1 MCSVAQRMECCD
13 SVSNNGAAGPHT
25 QQPPGLCRSLAP
37 SALLLAR
44 DQAIHRSTAT
54 PSKQGGQ
61 AEVAEVEGF
70 AGRYEEKLRKKQVNE
85 CSTGEVLKDAVER
98 ETADEEEEGEDVE
111 RPIGEILYQPDGS
124 AYVMDS
130 KLTSGAPSSS
140 LGAPTSIIRTCFI
153 SLSQSPTPQIFRVFQ
168 LHNLG
173 DSDSLALMTCQS
185 KDSTP
190 DVAGSS
196 ETGVMWSGPPKPI
209 LMCFLCRLSFGRSH
223 SFRAHASVQHNITFS
238 DEEQHLLLFKHA
250 SAILQ
255 PAGPGNLPLLC
266 FLKPKRNCESVVPLN
281 LASSNSV
288 NSTENTARRKEN
300 TEPLTSKPGLSL
312 LPSPPRTS
320 PATSVPSP
328 AKDPSTLG
336 REGTQRGKVEEI
348 RKDGE
353 SSEEGERRLCL
364 EVGSTVDC
372 NSAHSI
378 SSSSG
383 QEHITEAALSNQS
396 ISKPPNSVTIA
407 TSFMNNTKTLT
418 DSESECGTSFNCHD
432 PAPASLV
439 VVNPSTVTTTEQ
451 LANQES
457 ATATK
462 PNDQLENGS
471 AIAIEP
477 TASLSEDDRRAVT
490 HSDLPNNHSHSM
502 SPTLSPTLP
511 QTTQPILEEG
521 HSDTAS
527 RGRLV
532 VASDG
537 GFVAAGDDAQGSS
550 YSFSIQASLAHTRNS
565 CKTLKCPK
573 CNWHYKYQQTLEAH
587 MKEKHP
593 ESETEQCPY
602 CSSGQS
608 HPRLARGETYSCG
621 YKPFRCQVCQYST
634 TTKGNLSIHMQ
645 SDKHLNNMQSLQSQ
659 PQPHAHSPAPQPNP
673 LTHSLPTLTHP
684 TRANSPSPSKLR
696 GRASWRCEVCDYE
709 TNVARNL
716 RIHMTS
722 EKHTHNVL
730 LLQQNLA
737 HMQRQRKH
745 NASELFRH
753 CQPQSQLP
761 DAITS
766 LSCHETSSQKLFE
779 CILCGRFSCDTLE
792 ELSQHLTMQRSLPS
806 SYWRSTTGDTH
817 HCRLCHYATP
827 LRANFQLHCQTDKH
841 VQRYQ
846 LAAHL
851 REASSQQGNI
861 EEEEEEWRLRCVAA
875 GSQVQLRCNA
885 CDYKASSLEKLKLH
899 TMNTR
904 HETSLRL
911 YKYLQQLDGLESED
925 VWLHC
930 VLCDF
935 STQSSLS
942 LVQHSH
948 SLSHQ
953 RGEGLLRLQ
962 RIQKGLQDE
971 EELGAIFTIRKSPA
985 QENGD
990 MNGMDSPTEVSA
1002 NQEDG
1007 NKHGELMGKKSEG
1020 IIETEAEQNESSSSP
1035 KRPSSGSEESDEASP
1050 CKQPRMQEEMRQCP
1064 FCRFRHNDIERL
1076 RSHVMN
1082 QHAVQPSLRCPL
1094 CQDTLHSIALL
1105 RTHLTHLHSVT
1116 ADCTQKLINT
1126 VIASD
1131 VLPEKMFLPVH
1142 NSDTQPINANEAK
1155 RLDDEITADAEP
1167 ERGTTPHLEAS
1178 KIYKQPSEDAES
1190 TKENNAAFPCWHK
1203 GCNKVFTSSS
1213 ALQTHF
1219 NQIHSQKSQTAISD
1233 RHIYK
1238 YRCNQCSLAFKT
1250 PEKLQLHSQYH
1261 AIRAA
1266 TMCCLCQRSFRTMQA
1281 LRKHLETSH
1290 LELSEAQIQ
1299 QLYGGLMMNGESLIS
1314 GDQTFGEEEGSSEE
1328 GGLKDEEECD
1338 LEEKLSPTDNDSI
1351 VVKDNVECDSKQPV
1365 LPLRKGPNITM
1376 EKFLD
1381 PSRPFKCTVC
1391 KESFTQKNILLV
1403 HYNSVSHLHKLKRS
1417 LQDTP
1422 TGLQEPVTN
1431 TDNKPFKC
1439 SICNVAYSQS
1449 STLEIHMRS
1458 VLHQTKA
1465 RASKVDSSTSSES
1478 VGPPPGK
1485 ALSSTP
1491 VSMKSA
1497 TPMNNGGLSH
1507 QQNTDL
1513 NGTPA
1518 NPDTSHPSTSDV
1530 RKKLV
1535 TMIDSASK
1543 QQQVSLQQQQQ
1554 QSLQQQQQQ
1563 LAQAQAHLQQELQ
1576 KKAALL
1582 QSHLFNPALLHPF
1595 PMATEALL
1603 PVQQQQQLLLPFL
1616 IPGGEFRMNPEV
1628 SLKGSGLNLSTIMP
1642 TVNQDITEAS
1652 KNDGAKYTSKQK
1664 QNEDLAIHPEI
1675 TEQKLRSDSQCEND
1689 KDGQKSNER
1698 STEIDNVGAN
1708 EKPPPKTNENE
1719 DLNKNKSTS
1728 SDEFLPPRISHDA
1741 PGNASKALLENFG
1754 FEIVM
1759 QFNENRQRYQKNL
1772 TEPIP
1777 NVGDVP
1783 DTKEVDHSEDVEKLE
1798 CKSCRKLFSNALILK
1813 SHKEQIHHSIFPIKS
1828 LEKFAKDYR
1837 EQYDKLFPLR
1847 PTTPE
1852 DSPVT
1857 SPSPS
1862 PPVIPNPSVQQPQQP
1877 VQPIIAPSTLSAT
1890 PTTVSIPQVK
1900 TPLAQISIPM
1910 ELPLF
1915 PPLLMPPIPLQALT
1929 PPVPVHLPPVDAGL
1943 TPDLTQLYQQQLTP
1957 AMLQQ
1962 QSKRPRTRITD
1973 DQLRVL
1979 RQYFDINN
1987 SPNEDQIHE
1996 MANKSGL
2003 PHKVIKH
2010 WFRNTLFKE
2019 RQRNKD
2025 SPYNFSNPPITTLD
2039 DVKVDSRP
2047 PSPELPRQEFYGGK
2061 RSSRT
2066 RFNDYQL
2073 RVLQDF
2079 FDANAYPKDDEFEQ
2093 LSNLLNLSTR
2103 VIVVWFQN
2111 ARQKARKN
2119 YENQGEGGKES
2130 ERRDLS
2136 NDRYF
2141 RTSNNNFQ
2149 CKKCNIVFQRIF
2161 DLINHQKKQ
2170 CYKDDDEELQNSLNE
2185 TAGEYQESLSPI
2197 SGPSCLTQATSCSS
2211 PSSSSVSSTNVKATD
2226 SEHKNTTSVYGELK
2240 QTNETSSEPK
2250 QAVSINC
2257 EFKDTE
2263 NRMQQPKPLCEENQS
2278 ISTEIQSHSSPKQQK
2293 ISCTASETNP
2303 APSQSSQKIF
2313 SPLETPVSEQQ
2324 QQQKLSQD
2332 MSPYNCIQC
2341 KLSFPSFEHWQ
2352 EHQQMHFLT
2361 QSYFPTPPFLDRSVD
2376 MPLMLFDPAN
2386 PLLARHLLSGTLSQ
2400 MVANPPAVTSITDS
2414 TINSLKRKLEE
2425 KAGSSSVENDWENN
2439 GDEPHRD
2446 KRMRTT
2452 ITPEQLEVLYQKYLL
2467 DSNPTR
2473 KMLDHISN
2481 EVGLKKRV
2489 VQVWFQNTRA
2499 RERKG
2504 QFRALGPSQIHR
2516 RCPFCRALFKAQTAL
2531 AAHIRS
2537 RHWHEARNAGYS
2549 MAMSSMG
2556 HEQEGSPVKS
2566 DLFDFATYSQ
2576 YLNST
2581 DDADSLAC
2589 KSIDLSS
2596 HQQRL
2601 SPKPIKGEC
2610 MEEFEM
2616 PSMSVYQTFEQ
2627 SKLNSHEANTN
2638 TTHDHTNDEGNDS
2651 LEAQHGSI
2659 EHMSPSTEREASS
2672 ESDEKMSSG
2681 LVSPAMSFNA
2691 KDLDNEL
2698 FLDYSENSSLADPAS
2713 PCPGSSNS
2721 QNFDYDRHNQKRYRT
2736 QMSNLQVKVL
2746 KACFSDYKTPT
2757 MLECEALG
2765 NDIGLAKRVVQV
2777 WFQNARAKEKKAK
2790 LSLAKQFGTESTSID
2805 RPKTEC
2811 TLCSVKYSSSLSIR
2825 DHVFSQQHLAK
2836 VKEALGGQMERD
2848 REYLGS
2854 VSTRQLMAQQELE
2867 QLKKTSDVLGH
2878 VQPQAILGLN
2888 QTALHCL
2895 SQSSMYSGLQAQCI
2909 ANTPSGSSTMTAG
2922 VSSIKT
2928 EGASDPPVKEATHKP
2943 TTAATSAISALDDKD
2958 VVSTTNPVLTPK
2970 TKEQELQL
2978 PKENDK
2984 ESNRIPTNK
2993 TDSTPLGNATH
3004 SSKEKSDSSRT
3015 TVSTPNPGREYA
3027 MDPAQ
3032 LQALHAAMKTD
3043 QASLLTSPLLPCLM
3057 PGFPPL
3063 FSPHIPTPMPG
3074 GLLQP
3079 MFGMDSMFPYGPVLP
3094 QALMGLNPSTILQQY
3109 QQNLQGALMQQRL
3122 QLQQKQI
3129 VQLPEKP
3136 KPSQISARPHAE
3148 DTVSSKRDKK
3158 QGTSNGT
3165 DSLFMNSVISKQ
3177 PDLDNN
3183 VLLSHCIV
3191 SKTEC
3196 RTEGKDGHL
3205 YDCLACEVS
3214 LTGNAELIKHLEF
3227 PQHRQRVA
3235 ERLNAKEHASPRL
3248 PHISPSSTSQPNPSS
3263 KQRSS
3268 STAQS
3273 SLATPPETSI
3283 PTPTSSD
3290 QTVRLLQS
3298 SPLTSALPEAS
3309 QSSPAHVV
3317 SPSNV
3322 TSSLT
3327 SLAKTCHMKPIDS
3340 VDGHCDGNESEKGQD
3355 ST

>member
-13 SVSNNGAAGPHT
+13 SVSNNGASGPHT
-25 QQPPGLCRSLAP
+25 QQPPGLCRPLAP
-37 SALLLAR
+37 NPLLLAR

-54 PSKQGGQ
+54 LSKQGGLVGR
-61 AEVAEVEGF
+61 AEEEGLAE
-70 AGRYEEKLRKKQVNE
+70 RYEERFREKPVNE
-85 CSTGEVLKDAVER
+85 CSTREMLKEKK
-98 ETADEEEEGEDVE
+98 TEEEEEVDDVE

-124 AYVMDS
+124 AYVTES
-130 KLTSGAPSSS
+130 KSTSGVPSSS
-140 LGAPTSIIRTCFI
+140 LGAPSSIIRTCYI
-153 SLSQSPTPQIFRVFQ
+153 SSSQSPAPQIFRVFQ
-168 LHNLG
+168 MHNL
-173 DSDSLALMTCQS
+173 DESDSPALVTRQS
-185 KDSTP
+185 KDSAP
-190 DVAGSS
+190 DMAGSS
-196 ETGVMWSGPPKPI
+196 ETGVTWSGLTKPI

-223 SFRAHASVQHNITFS
+223 LFRAHASQQHNITFR
-238 DEEQHLLLFKHA
+238 DEEQHLLSFKHT

-255 PAGPGNLPLLC
+255 PAGPGNRPFLC
-266 FLKPKRNCESVVPLN
+266 FLEPKRNCESVVPLN
-281 LASSNSV
+281 LASPTPG
-288 NSTENTARRKEN
+288 NSTEDTARRKEN
-300 TEPLTSKPGLSL
+300 AEPLISKQGLPL

-320 PATSVPSP
+320 PATSIPSP

-336 REGTQRGKVEEI
+336 REGTQRGKEDKI
-348 RKDGE
+348 RRDEG
-353 SSEEGERRLCL
+353 SSVGGERRLYL
-364 EVGSTVDC
+364 EVGSTVDD
-372 NSAHSI
+372 SAHGI

-457 ATATK
+457 ATATE

-471 AIAIEP
+471 AIAMEP
-477 TASLSEDDRRAVT
+477 TTRLSEDDKHAVS
-490 HSDLPNNHSHSM
+490 HSDLPNNHSHSTSPTR
-502 SPTLSPTLP
+502 SPTL
-511 QTTQPILEEG
+511 TQISQHVLEEG
-521 HSDTAS
+521 HLDAVS
-527 RGRLV
+527 RKRLV
-532 VASDG
+532 VAGDG
-537 GFVAAGDDAQGSS
+537 GFVAAGDDVQGSS
-550 YSFSIQASLAHTRNS
+550 FSYAIQASMVHSRNS

-593 ESETEQCPY
+593 DSESEQCPY

-645 SDKHLNNMQSLQSQ
+645 SDKHLNNMQSLQTQS
-659 PQPHAHSPAPQPNP
+659 HAHSPAAQPNP
-673 LTHSLPTLTHP
+673 STHSHPTLTHP
-684 TRANSPSPSKLR
+684 TQANSPSPSKLR

-745 NASELFRH
+745 NATELYRH
-753 CQPQSQLP
+753 CQPQTKLS
-761 DAITS
+761 DAIAS
-766 LSCHETSSQKLFE
+766 LSCNETSSQKLFE
-779 CILCGRFSCDTLE
+779 CILCGHFSCDTLE
-792 ELSQHLTMQRSLPS
+792 ELSQHLTMQRSLPN

-851 REASSQQGNI
+851 REASSQHVNI

-885 CDYKASSLEKLKLH
+885 CDYEASSLEKLKLH
-899 TMNTR
+899 TMNSR

-911 YKYLQQLDGLESED
+911 YKYLQQLDGVESED

-935 STQSSLS
+935 STQNSLS

-962 RIQKGLQDE
+962 RIQTGLQDE
-971 EELGAIFTIRKSPA
+971 EELGAIFTIRKGPA
-985 QENGD
+985 QENAPQGD
-990 MNGMDSPTEVSA
+990 QNGMDSPTEEVTA
-1002 NQEDG
+1002 NQEDRS
-1007 NKHGELMGKKSEG
+1007 KHGDITGKKSEG
-1020 IIETEAEQNESSSSP
+1020 IIQTETEQNESSSSP
-1035 KRPSSGSEESDEASP
+1035 KRSSSGSDESVDLSP
-1050 CKQPRMQEEMRQCP
+1050 CKRPRIQEEMRQCP
-1064 FCRFRHNDIERL
+1064 FCRFRHSDIERL

-1082 QHAVQPSLRCPL
+1082 QHAVQPALRCPL

-1105 RTHLTHLHSVT
+1105 RTHLTQLHSVT

-1142 NSDTQPINANEAK
+1142 SSDTQLINANETK
-1155 RLDDEITADAEP
+1155 RQDEMSTNAEP
-1167 ERGTTPHLEAS
+1167 ERGTTPHLEAA

-1190 TKENNAAFPCWHK
+1190 TKENNAAFPCWQK

-1219 NQIHSQKSQTAISD
+1219 NQLHSQKSQTAISD

-1266 TMCCLCQRSFRTMQA
+1266 TICCLCQRSFRTTQA

-1290 LELSEAQIQ
+1290 LELSETQIQ
-1299 QLYGGLMMNGESLIS
+1299 QLYGGLMMNGDTLIP
-1314 GDQTFGEEEGSSEE
+1314 GDQTFGEEEGSPEE
-1328 GGLKDEEECD
+1328 TEIKDDEECD
-1338 LEEKLSPTDNDSI
+1338 LEKKLTSPTDNESSL
-1351 VVKDNVECDSKQPV
+1351 VKDNAESDPKQPV
-1365 LPLRKGPNITM
+1365 FPLRKGPNITM

-1417 LQDTP
+1417 LQDTS
-1422 TGLQEPVTN
+1422 TGLQEPVN
-1431 TDNKPFKC
+1431 NADHKPFKC

-1465 RASKVDSSTSSES
+1465 RASKLDSSTSSSES

-1491 VSMKSA
+1491 ASMKPA
-1497 TPMNNGGLSH
+1497 TSMNNAGVSH
-1507 QQNTDL
+1507 QQNTEL

-1518 NPDTSHPSTSDV
+1518 NPDTSHPSTSDM
-1530 RKKLV
+1530 RKLV
-1535 TMIDSASK
+1535 NMIDSAAK
-1543 QQQVSLQQQQQ
+1543 HQQMSLQQQP
-1554 QSLQQQQQQ
+1554 LQQQQQQ

-1576 KKAALL
+1576 KKAVLL

-1628 SLKGSGLNLSTIMP
+1628 NLKGSGLNLSTLKP
-1642 TVNQDITEAS
+1642 TANEDTAESSVKKDGS
-1652 KNDGAKYTSKQK
+1652 KYCSK
-1664 QNEDLAIHPEI
+1664 QNEDLVIHEQI
-1675 TEQKLRSDSQCEND
+1675 NEQKLTSDPQCEKNAD
-1689 KDGQKSNER
+1689 EQNSNER
-1698 STEIDNVGAN
+1698 SKEMDNGGIR
-1708 EKPPPKTNENE
+1708 EKTYNPKPQEK
-1719 DLNKNKSTS
+1719 DVNKEMSTS
-1728 SDEFLPPRISHDA
+1728 GKGFDEFLPPRIAHDA
-1741 PGNASKALLENFG
+1741 SGNASKALLENIG
-1754 FEIVM
+1754 FELVM
-1759 QFNENRQRYQKNL
+1759 QFNENKQRYQKNL
-1772 TEPIP
+1772 TEAIP
-1777 NVGDVP
+1777 NGGNVS
-1783 DTKEVDHSEDVEKLE
+1783 DTKEVDHSEDMEKLE
-1798 CKSCRKLFSNALILK
+1798 CESCRKLFSNVLILK

-1847 PTTPE
+1847 PATPE
-1852 DSPVT
+1852 ASPVS
-1857 SPSPS
+1857 SPSPT
-1862 PPVIPNPSVQQPQQP
+1862 PPMIPNPPVQQPQQQQP
-1877 VQPIIAPSTLSAT
+1877 VQPIVPVSTPSAT
-1890 PTTVSIPQVK
+1890 PNTVSNPQVK
-1900 TPLAQISIPM
+1900 APLAQIPLTM

-1915 PPLLMPPIPLQALT
+1915 PPLLMPPIALQALT
-1929 PPVPVHLPPVDAGL
+1929 PQGPVHLPPVEAGL
-1943 TPDLTQLYQQQLTP
+1943 SPDLTQLYQQQLTP
-1957 AMLQQ
+1957 SMLQQ

-1973 DQLRVL
+1973 DQLIIL

-2025 SPYNFSNPPITTLD
+2025 SPYNFSNPPITTLE
-2039 DVKVDSRP
+2039 DVMVDSRP
-2047 PSPELPRQEFYGGK
+2047 PSPEPPRQEFYGGR

-2073 RVLQDF
+2073 RLLQDF

-2119 YENQGEGGKES
+2119 YENQGEGVKDS

-2161 DLINHQKKQ
+2161 DLIKHQKKQ
-2170 CYKDDDEELQNSLNE
+2170 CYRDEEEEMLNDQNDTSIDSKFE
-2185 TAGEYQESLSPI
+2185 CHSPI
-2197 SGPSCLTQATSCSS
+2197 SGPSCFTQTTSCSS
-2211 PSSSSVSSTNVKATD
+2211 PSSSSVSSTNVKSTD
-2226 SEHKNTTSVYGELK
+2226 SEHMHTTSLTRELK
-2240 QTNETSSEPK
+2240 QANEASSDPK
-2250 QAVSINC
+2250 QAGSINT
-2257 EFKDTE
+2257 EFEELE
-2263 NRMQQPKPLCEENQS
+2263 NRMQQPKPLCEENQNV
-2278 ISTEIQSHSSPKQQK
+2278 STEIHSHSPPKQQQV
-2293 ISCTASETNP
+2293 SCTSETKP

-2313 SPLETPVSEQQ
+2313 SPLEIPSSEQQ
-2324 QQQKLSQD
+2324 LQQKPAQD
-2332 MSPYNCIQC
+2332 MSPYHCIQC
-2341 KLSFPSFEHWQ
+2341 KLNFPSFEHWQ

-2361 QSYFPTPPFLDRSVD
+2361 QSYFHSPQFLDRPVD
-2376 MPLMLFDPAN
+2376 IPLMLFDPAN
-2386 PLLARHLLSGTLSQ
+2386 PLLARHLLSGTISQ
-2400 MVANPPAVTSITDS
+2400 IVANPPAVTTIPDS

-2425 KAGSSSVENDWENN
+2425 KAGTSSMENDWENN
-2439 GDEPHRD
+2439 GEEPQRD

-2516 RCPFCRALFKAQTAL
+2516 RCPFCRALFKAQSAL

-2549 MAMSSMG
+2549 MAISSMTQD
-2556 HEQEGSPVKS
+2556 QEGSQIKS
-2566 DLFDFATYSQ
+2566 DLFDFANYSQ
-2576 YLNST
+2576 FLSST
-2581 DDADSLAC
+2581 DDVDSLAC
-2589 KSIDLSS
+2589 KSMDLSS

-2601 SPKPIKGEC
+2601 SPKPIKGEG
-2610 MEEFEM
+2610 MEDFEM
-2616 PSMSVYQTFEQ
+2616 PSMTVYQTFEQ
-2627 SKLNSHEANTN
+2627 SRLNNCEANTN
-2638 TTHDHTNDEGNDS
+2638 KTHDHTTDEGNDS
-2651 LEAQHGSI
+2651 LEGKHGSI
-2659 EHMSPSTEREASS
+2659 DHISPSTEREASS

-2681 LVSPAMSFNA
+2681 LVSPAISFNA
-2691 KDLDNEL
+2691 KDFDNDL
-2698 FLDYSENSSLADPAS
+2698 ILDYSETSSLADPAS

-2721 QNFDYDRHNQKRYRT
+2721 LSFDIDRNGQKRYRT

-2765 NDIGLAKRVVQV
+2765 SDIGLAKRVVQV

-2811 TLCSVKYSSSLSIR
+2811 TLCSVKYSGCLSIR

-2848 REYLGS
+2848 KEYLGS
-2854 VSTRQLMAQQELE
+2854 VSARQLMAQQEVD
-2867 QLKKTSDVLGH
+2867 LKKTSDVLG
-2878 VQPQAILGLN
+2878 PQAILSSVGLN

-2895 SQSSMYSGLQAQCI
+2895 SQSPMYSSLQ
-2909 ANTPSGSSTMTAG
+2909 TTTSMTEG
-2922 VSSIKT
+2922 FSSIKT
-2928 EGASDPPVKEATHKP
+2928 EGASDPPVNELTRKP
-2943 TTAATSAISALDDKD
+2943 TVTSSSTISAMDDKD
-2958 VVSTTNPVLTPK
+2958 VVSTTNSVLTPK
-2970 TKEQELQL
+2970 TTEQDFQL
-2978 PKENDK
+2978 PKENDTG
-2984 ESNRIPTNK
+2984 SNRIPTNK
-2993 TDSTPLGNATH
+2993 LNSSPLGNPTRAN
-3004 SSKEKSDSSRT
+3004 SSCNSKEKSDSSRP
-3015 TVSTPNPGREYA
+3015 TVSTPNTGREYA
-3027 MDPAQ
+3027 TDPTQ
-3032 LQALHAAMKTD
+3032 LQVLHAAMKAD
-3043 QASLLTSPLLPCLM
+3043 QAALLSSPLLPCLM

-3079 MFGMDSMFPYGPVLP
+3079 MFGMESMFPYGPVLP
-3094 QALMGLNPSTILQQY
+3094 QALMGLSTGSILQQY

-3122 QLQQKQI
+3122 QLQQKQL

-3136 KPSQISARPHAE
+3136 KSSQISARLHAE
-3148 DTVSSKRDKK
+3148 DTISSKRDKK
-3158 QGTSNGT
+3158 QGTLNGT
-3165 DSLFMNSVISKQ
+3165 DSHFINSVNTT
-3177 PDLDNN
+3177 DVDNN
-3183 VLLSHCIV
+3183 FLLSHCIV

-3196 RTEGKDGHL
+3196 RTEGKDGYL

-3214 LTGNAELIKHLEF
+3214 LTGKAELVKHLEV

-3235 ERLNAKEHASPRL
+3235 ERLNAKEHASQL
-3248 PHISPSSTSQPNPSS
+3248 PHISPSSTSQSNPSS
-3263 KQRSS
+3263 EQRSS
-3268 STAQS
+3268 STG
-3273 SLATPPETSI
+3273 TPSETSI
-3283 PTPTSSD
+3283 STPASSD
-3290 QTVRLLQS
+3290 QTSRRLQS
-3298 SPLTSALPEAS
+3298 SPLISALPEAS
-3309 QSSPAHVV
+3309 QSSQASHSHHVV

-3327 SLAKTCHMKPIDS
+3327 SLAKTCHTKPIDS
-3340 VDGHCDGNESEKGQD
+3340 VDGRCDGNESEEGQD
-3355 ST
+3355 TT

>member
-1 MCSVAQRMECCD
+1 MECCD
-13 SVSNNGAAGPHT
+13 SVSNNGAYGPHT
-25 QQPPGLCRSLAP
+25 QQPPGLCRPLAP
-37 SALLLAR
+37 SPLLLAR
-44 DQAIHRSTAT
+44 DQAIHRSTANL
-54 PSKQGGQ
+54 SKQGGLVGW
-61 AEVAEVEGF
+61 AEEERF
-70 AGRYEEKLRKKQVNE
+70 AGRYEERVREKQVNE
-85 CSTGEVLKDAVER
+85 CSAREQLLKDAAER
-98 ETADEEEEGEDVE
+98 EKADEEEECDDVE

-124 AYVMDS
+124 AYVMET
-130 KLTSGAPSSS
+130 KLTSGVPSSS
-140 LGAPTSIIRTCFI
+140 LGAPSSIIRACYI
-153 SLSQSPTPQIFRVFQ
+153 SSSESPTPQIFHVFQ
-168 LHNLG
+168 LHNLDDG
-173 DSDSLALMTCQS
+173 ESLALVTRQS
-185 KDSTP
+185 KESAP

-196 ETGVMWSGPPKPI
+196 ETGVTWSGLTKPI
-209 LMCFLCRLSFGRSH
+209 LMCFLCRLSFGRTH
-223 SFRAHASVQHNITFS
+223 SFRAHASRQHNITFS
-238 DEEQHLLLFKHA
+238 DEEQHLLSFKHT

-255 PAGPGNLPLLC
+255 PAGPGNRPLLC
-266 FLKPKRNCESVVPLN
+266 FLEPKRNCESVVPFN
-281 LASSNSV
+281 LASLTSG
-288 NSTENTARRKEN
+288 NSTEDTARRKEN
-300 TEPLTSKPGLSL
+300 EESLTSKPGLPL

-328 AKDPSTLG
+328 AKDPSTMG
-336 REGTQRGKVEEI
+336 REGTQRGKEDEI
-348 RKDGE
+348 RKNGG
-353 SSEEGERRLCL
+353 SSEVGERRLCL
-364 EVGSTVDC
+364 EVGSTVD
-372 NSAHSI
+372 NGAHSI

-396 ISKPPNSVTIA
+396 ILKPPNSVTIA
-407 TSFMNNTKTLT
+407 TSFMNHTKTLT

-457 ATATK
+457 ATATE

-471 AIAIEP
+471 AIAMEP
-477 TASLSEDDRRAVT
+477 TARLSEDDRHAVT
-490 HSDLPNNHSHSM
+490 HSHLPNNHSHST
-502 SPTLSPTLP
+502 SPTLSPTLT
-511 QTTQPILEEG
+511 QTSQPILEEG
-521 HSDTAS
+521 HPDTAS

-532 VASDG
+532 VAGDG
-537 GFVAAGDDAQGSS
+537 GFVAAGDDVQGSS
-550 YSFSIQASLAHTRNS
+550 FTFGIQATLVHTRNS

-593 ESETEQCPY
+593 EPESEQCPY

-621 YKPFRCQVCQYST
+621 YRPFRCQVCQYST
-634 TTKGNLSIHMQ
+634 TTKGNLTIHMQ
-645 SDKHLNNMQSLQSQ
+645 SDKHLNNMQILQTQS
-659 PQPHAHSPAPQPNP
+659 HAHSPASQPNP
-673 LTHSLPTLTHP
+673 LTHSHPTLTHP
-684 TRANSPSPSKLR
+684 TQANSPSPSKLR
-696 GRASWRCEVCDYE
+696 GHASWRCEVCDYE

-722 EKHTHNVL
+722 EKHMHNVL

-745 NASELFRH
+745 NATELYRH
-753 CQPQSQLP
+753 CQPQTKLP
-761 DAITS
+761 DAITP
-766 LSCHETSSQKLFE
+766 LSCNETSSQKLFE
-779 CILCGRFSCDTLE
+779 CILCGSFSCDTLE
-792 ELSQHLTMQRSLPS
+792 ELSQHLTMHRSLPN

-851 REASSQQGNI
+851 REANSQHGNS
-861 EEEEEEWRLRCVAA
+861 EEEEEWHLRCVAA

-885 CDYKASSLEKLKLH
+885 CDYEASSLEKLKLH
-899 TMNTR
+899 TMNSR

-911 YKYLQQLDGLESED
+911 YKGLQ
-925 VWLHC
+925 HC

-935 STQSSLS
+935 STQNSLS

-985 QENGD
+985 QENG
-990 MNGMDSPTEVSA
+990 MRHTC
-1002 NQEDG
+1002 
-1007 NKHGELMGKKSEG
+1007 
-1020 IIETEAEQNESSSSP
+1020 TAEQNESSCSP
-1035 KRPSSGSEESDEASP
+1035 KRPSSGSDESVEPSP
-1050 CKQPRMQEEMRQCP
+1050 SKRPRIQEEYFCFSLIQMWQCP
-1064 FCRFRHNDIERL
+1064 FCRFHHTDIERL

-1082 QHAVQPSLRCPL
+1082 QHAVQPAVRCPL

-1116 ADCTQKLINT
+1116 ADCTQKLIKM

-1142 NSDTQPINANEAK
+1142 KSDTQPINANETK
-1155 RLDDEITADAEP
+1155 RLDEISTDSEP
-1167 ERGTTPHLEAS
+1167 ERGTTPHLEAAN
-1178 KIYKQPSEDAES
+1178 IYKQPSEDAES
-1190 TKENNAAFPCWHK
+1190 TKENNAAFPCWQK

-1219 NQIHSQKSQTAISD
+1219 NQLHSQKSQTAISD
-1233 RHIYK
+1233 HHIYK

-1250 PEKLQLHSQYH
+1250 PEKLQLHSRYH

-1266 TMCCLCQRSFRTMQA
+1266 TMCCLCQRSFRTMQP
-1281 LRKHLETSH
+1281 LRNPLETNH
-1290 LELSEAQIQ
+1290 LELSETQIQ
-1299 QLYGGLMMNGESLIS
+1299 QLYGGLMMNGETLICE
-1314 GDQTFGEEEGSSEE
+1314 DQTFGEEEGLPEE
-1328 GGLKDEEECD
+1328 TGMKDDEECY
-1338 LEEKLSPTDNDSI
+1338 LEEKLSPTDNDSSL
-1351 VVKDNVECDSKQPV
+1351 VKDNVECDPKQPV
-1365 LPLRKGPNITM
+1365 FPLRKGPNITL

-1417 LQDTP
+1417 LQDTS
-1422 TGLQEPVTN
+1422 TGLQEPVN
-1431 TDNKPFKC
+1431 NADHKPFKC

-1465 RASKVDSSTSSES
+1465 RASKLDSSASSSES
-1478 VGPPPGK
+1478 VGPSPGK
-1485 ALSSTP
+1485 ALSNTP
-1491 VSMKSA
+1491 A
-1497 TPMNNGGLSH
+1497 TMNNAGLSH
-1507 QQNTDL
+1507 QQNTEL

-1518 NPDTSHPSTSDV
+1518 NPDTSHPSTSDL
-1530 RKKLV
+1530 RNKLV
-1535 TMIDSASK
+1535 NMIDSATK
-1543 QQQVSLQQQQQ
+1543 QQQMSL
-1554 QSLQQQQQQ
+1554 QQQQQ
-1563 LAQAQAHLQQELQ
+1563 LAQAQVHLQQELQ
-1576 KKAALL
+1576 KKVALI

-1595 PMATEALL
+1595 PMATEGLL

-1628 SLKGSGLNLSTIMP
+1628 NLKGSGLNLSTIKP
-1642 TVNQDITEAS
+1642 TVNEDIAESS
-1652 KNDGAKYTSKQK
+1652 KKDVPKYCSKRK
-1664 QNEDLAIHPEI
+1664 QNEDLAVYPKMD
-1675 TEQKLRSDSQCEND
+1675 EQKLTNDPPCEKD
-1689 KDGQKSNER
+1689 VDGQNSNEE
-1698 STEIDNVGAN
+1698 SKEIYNVGTS
-1708 EKPPPKTNENE
+1708 EKTHGLKTQENE
-1719 DLNKNKSTS
+1719 DLNQEMSTS
-1728 SDEFLPPRISHDA
+1728 GEGFGEFLPPRIAHDA
-1741 PGNASKALLENFG
+1741 SGNASKALLENIG
-1754 FEIVM
+1754 FELVM
-1759 QFNENRQRYQKNL
+1759 QYNENKQRYQKNL

-1777 NVGDVP
+1777 NGRDVSDTEEVG
-1783 DTKEVDHSEDVEKLE
+1783 HSEDMEKLE
-1798 CKSCRKLFSNALILK
+1798 CESCGKLFSNALILK

-1847 PTTPE
+1847 PATPE
-1852 DSPVT
+1852 ASPVS
-1857 SPSPS
+1857 SPSPT
-1862 PPVIPNPSVQQPQQP
+1862 PPAISNSSVLQPQKQQS
-1877 VQPIIAPSTLSAT
+1877 VQPINTASTLSAT
-1890 PTTVSIPQVK
+1890 AATVSIPQVRSA
-1900 TPLAQISIPM
+1900 LAQIPLPM

-1915 PPLLMPPIPLQALT
+1915 HPLLMPPIPLQGLT
-1929 PPVPVHLPPVDAGL
+1929 PQVPVHLPPVEAGL
-1943 TPDLTQLYQQQLTP
+1943 IPDLSQFYQQQLNP

-1962 QSKRPRTRITD
+1962 QCKRPRTRITD
-1973 DQLRVL
+1973 DQLRIL
-1979 RQYFDINN
+1979 HQYFDINN

-2025 SPYNFSNPPITTLD
+2025 SPYNFSNPPITTLE

-2047 PSPELPRQEFYGGK
+2047 PSPEPSRQEIYGSK
-2061 RSSRT
+2061 RYSRT
-2066 RFNDYQL
+2066 RFTDYQL

-2079 FDANAYPKDDEFEQ
+2079 FDANAYPKDDEFDQ

-2111 ARQKARKN
+2111 ARQKSRKN
-2119 YENQGEGGKES
+2119 YENQGEEGKDS

-2170 CYKDDDEELQNSLNE
+2170 CYKDEEEEMQNDLNE
-2185 TAGEYQESLSPI
+2185 TAVDFKTECHSPI
-2197 SGPSCLTQATSCSS
+2197 SGPSCFTQAASCSS
-2211 PSSSSVSSTNVKATD
+2211 PSSSSVSSTNVKFTD
-2226 SEHKNTTSVYGELK
+2226 SEHMHTTSLTVELK
-2240 QTNETSSEPK
+2240 QTNEASSDPK
-2250 QAVSINC
+2250 QAVSISS
-2257 EFKDTE
+2257 ELEELEK
-2263 NRMQQPKPLCEENQS
+2263 RMQQPKPLCEENLNV
-2278 ISTEIQSHSSPKQQK
+2278 STEIPSHPPPKQQQ
-2293 ISCTASETNP
+2293 ISCTSET
-2303 APSQSSQKIF
+2303 APSQSSQTIF
-2313 SPLETPVSEQQ
+2313 SSLEIPSTEQQ
-2324 QQQKLSQD
+2324 QQQKPAQD
-2332 MSPYNCIQC
+2332 MSPYHCIQC
-2341 KLSFPSFEHWQ
+2341 KLSFPSFEHLQ
-2352 EHQQMHFLT
+2352 KHQQMHFLT
-2361 QSYFPTPPFLDRSVD
+2361 QSYFHTPQFLDCPVD

-2386 PLLARHLLSGTLSQ
+2386 PLLARHLLSGTFSQ
-2400 MVANPPAVTSITDS
+2400 IVANQPTVTTIPDS

-2425 KAGSSSVENDWENN
+2425 KAGSSSLENDWENN
-2439 GDEPHRD
+2439 GEEPQRD

-2473 KMLDHISN
+2473 KMFDHISN

-2537 RHWHEARNAGYS
+2537 RHWHEAKNAGCS
-2549 MAMSSMG
+2549 MAIPNMTQDQESS
-2556 HEQEGSPVKS
+2556 QIKS
-2566 DLFDFATYSQ
+2566 ELFDLANYSQ
-2576 YLNST
+2576 FLNST
-2581 DDADSLAC
+2581 DDVDSPAC
-2589 KSIDLSS
+2589 KSMDLSS
-2596 HQQRL
+2596 HQQRP
-2601 SPKPIKGEC
+2601 SPKPFKGEG
-2610 MEEFEM
+2610 MKDFEM
-2616 PSMSVYQTFEQ
+2616 PSMSVYQNCEQ
-2627 SKLNSHEANTN
+2627 IKLNNCDTN
-2638 TTHDHTNDEGNDS
+2638 TSTAHDRTTDEGNDS
-2651 LEAQHGSI
+2651 LEAKHGSI
-2659 EHMSPSTEREASS
+2659 DHMSPSTEREASS

-2691 KDLDNEL
+2691 KDFDNDL
-2698 FLDYSENSSLADPAS
+2698 VLDYSENSSLADPAS

-2721 QNFDYDRHNQKRYRT
+2721 QSFDNDRHSQKRYRT
-2736 QMSNLQVKVL
+2736 QMTNLQVKVL

-2811 TLCSVKYSSSLSIR
+2811 TLCSVKYSSCSSIR

-2848 REYLGS
+2848 KEYLGS
-2854 VSTRQLMAQQELE
+2854 VSTRQLMAHQEVDH
-2867 QLKKTSDVLGH
+2867 LKKTSDGLGI
-2878 VQPQAILGLN
+2878 VQPQAILSSVGLN

-2895 SQSSMYSGLQAQCI
+2895 SQSSMHSKG
-2909 ANTPSGSSTMTAG
+2909 AG
-2922 VSSIKT
+2922 
-2928 EGASDPPVKEATHKP
+2928 DPPVHDLTCKP
-2943 TTAATSAISALDDKD
+2943 TTTPSSAISAMDDKD
-2958 VVSTTNPVLTPK
+2958 VLSTTNSVLTPK
-2970 TKEQELQL
+2970 TTEQELQF
-2978 PKENDK
+2978 PKENDT
-2984 ESNRIPTNK
+2984 ESNRIPANK
-2993 TDSTPLGNATH
+2993 LDSTPLGNANRAN
-3004 SSKEKSDSSRT
+3004 SSRKSKEKSDSSRP
-3015 TVSTPNPGREYA
+3015 TVSTPNNGREYA
-3027 MDPAQ
+3027 MDPTQ

-3043 QASLLTSPLLPCLM
+3043 HAALLPSPLLPCLM
-3057 PGFPPL
+3057 PGFPSL

-3074 GLLQP
+3074 SLLQP
-3079 MFGMDSMFPYGPVLP
+3079 MFGMDSMFPYSPVLP
-3094 QALMGLNPSTILQQY
+3094 QALMGLSPGSILQQY

-3122 QLQQKQI
+3122 QLQQNQL

-3136 KPSQISARPHAE
+3136 KPSQISARLNAE
-3148 DTVSSKRDKK
+3148 DAVSYKHDKK
-3158 QGTSNGT
+3158 QGTPNGT
-3165 DSLFMNSVISKQ
+3165 DSPFINSVNTKQ
-3177 PDLDNN
+3177 LEVDNN
-3183 VLLSHCIV
+3183 FLLSHCII
-3191 SKTEC
+3191 SKIEC

-3214 LTGNAELIKHLEF
+3214 LTGNAELIKHLEY
-3227 PQHRQRVA
+3227 PQHIQRVA

-3248 PHISPSSTSQPNPSS
+3248 PHISPSSTSQSNPSS
-3263 KQRSS
+3263 EQRSS

-3273 SLATPPETSI
+3273 SLGTPSATSI
-3283 PTPTSSD
+3283 PNPTNSD
-3290 QTVRLLQS
+3290 QPDRRLQS

-3309 QSSPAHVV
+3309 QSSPASPSHHFLL
-3317 SPSNV
+3317 PSNV

-3327 SLAKTCHMKPIDS
+3327 SPPKTCHVKPIDS
-3340 VDGHCDGNESEKGQD
+3340 VDGHCDSNESEEGQD

>member
-1 MCSVAQRMECCD
+1 MCSVVQRMECCD
-13 SVSNNGAAGPHT
+13 SVSSNGASGPHT
-25 QQPPGLCRSLAP
+25 QQPPGLCRPLAP
-37 SALLLAR
+37 SPLLLAR
-44 DQAIHRSTAT
+44 DQAIHRSAAT
-54 PSKQGGQ
+54 LSMQGGLVGQ
-61 AEVAEVEGF
+61 AEEERI
-70 AGRYEEKLRKKQVNE
+70 AGRHEEKFREKQVNE
-85 CSTGEVLKDAVER
+85 CSTREMLKDTAER
-98 ETADEEEEGEDVE
+98 EKAVEEEECDVE

-124 AYVMDS
+124 AYVMES
-130 KLTSGAPSSS
+130 KLTSGVPSSS
-140 LGAPTSIIRTCFI
+140 LGAPTSIVRTCYI
-153 SLSQSPTPQIFRVFQ
+153 SSSQSPTPQIFRVFQ
-168 LHNLG
+168 LHNPD
-173 DSDSLALMTCQS
+173 DSDSLALVTCQS
-185 KDSTP
+185 KDNAP
-190 DVAGSS
+190 DMAESS
-196 ETGVMWSGPPKPI
+196 ETGVTCSSLTKPI
-209 LMCFLCRLSFGRSH
+209 LMCFLCRLSFGCTR
-223 SFRAHASVQHNITFS
+223 SFRAHACRQHNVTID
-238 DEEQHLLLFKHA
+238 DEEQHLLSLKHT

-266 FLKPKRNCESVVPLN
+266 FLEPKRNCESVVPLN
-281 LASSNSV
+281 LASLTSG
-288 NSTENTARRKEN
+288 NSTEDTARRKQYED
-300 TEPLTSKPGLSL
+300 PLTSKPGLPL

-336 REGTQRGKVEEI
+336 REGTQRGKEDEI
-348 RKDGE
+348 RRNGG
-353 SSEEGERRLCL
+353 SSEGGERRLCL
-364 EVGSTVDC
+364 EVGNTVD

-457 ATATK
+457 ATATE

-471 AIAIEP
+471 AIAMEP
-477 TASLSEDDRRAVT
+477 TTRLSEEDRHAVT
-490 HSDLPNNHSHSM
+490 HSDLLNNHSHSTY
-502 SPTLSPTLP
+502 PALSPTLP
-511 QTTQPILEEG
+511 QTSQPILEEG

-532 VASDG
+532 VSGDG
-537 GFVAAGDDAQGSS
+537 GFIAAGDDVQGSS
-550 YSFSIQASLAHTRNS
+550 FTFGVQASLVHTRNS

-587 MKEKHP
+587 MKEKHQ
-593 ESETEQCPY
+593 ESEFEQCPY

-645 SDKHLNNMQSLQSQ
+645 SDKHLNNMQSLQTQS
-659 PQPHAHSPAPQPNP
+659 HVHTPASQPNP
-673 LTHSLPTLTHP
+673 LTHSHPTLTHP
-684 TRANSPSPSKLR
+684 TLTHPTQASSPSPSKLR
-696 GRASWRCEVCDYE
+696 GHASWRCEVCDYE

-737 HMQRQRKH
+737 HMQRQSKH
-745 NASELFRH
+745 NANELYRH
-753 CQPQSQLP
+753 CQPQSKLP
-761 DAITS
+761 DAITP
-766 LSCHETSSQKLFE
+766 LPCNETSSRKLFD

-792 ELSQHLTMQRSLPS
+792 ELSQHLSMQRSLPN
-806 SYWRSTTGDTH
+806 SYWKSTTGDTH

-851 REASSQQGNI
+851 REASSQHGNT

-885 CDYKASSLEKLKLH
+885 CDYEASSLEKLKLH
-899 TMNTR
+899 TMNSR
-904 HETSLRL
+904 HETSLKL
-911 YKYLQQLDGLESED
+911 YKYLQKLDGVESED

-935 STQSSLS
+935 STQNSLS

-990 MNGMDSPTEVSA
+990 KNGMDCPTEATA
-1002 NQEDG
+1002 NQEDR
-1007 NKHGELMGKKSEG
+1007 NKHGDQTDKKSEG
-1020 IIETEAEQNESSSSP
+1020 FIQMETEQNESSSSP
-1035 KRPSSGSEESDEASP
+1035 KRPSSGSDESVEPSP
-1050 CKQPRMQEEMRQCP
+1050 CKRPRIQEEMWHCP
-1064 FCRFRHNDIERL
+1064 FCRFHHTDIERL

-1082 QHAVQPSLRCPL
+1082 QHAVQPAVRCPL

-1131 VLPEKMFLPVH
+1131 VLPEKMFLSVH
-1142 NSDTQPINANEAK
+1142 NSDTQPINSNETK
-1155 RLDDEITADAEP
+1155 RLDEIPIDAEP
-1167 ERGTTPHLEAS
+1167 ERGTTPHLETA

-1190 TKENNAAFPCWHK
+1190 TKENNAALPCWQK

-1219 NQIHSQKSQTAISD
+1219 NQLHSQKSQTAISD

-1290 LELSEAQIQ
+1290 LELSETQIQ
-1299 QLYGGLMMNGESLIS
+1299 QLYGSLMMNSETLIS
-1314 GDQTFGEEEGSSEE
+1314 GDLTFGEEEGLPEE
-1328 GGLKDEEECD
+1328 TGMKDDEECD
-1338 LEEKLSPTDNDSI
+1338 LEEKLIPTDSDSSL
-1351 VVKDNVECDSKQPV
+1351 VKDHVECDSKQPV
-1365 LPLRKGPNITM
+1365 CPIRKGPNITM

-1417 LQDTP
+1417 LQDTT
-1422 TGLQEPVTN
+1422 TGTQEPVIN
-1431 TDNKPFKC
+1431 ADHKPFKC
-1439 SICNVAYSQS
+1439 GICNVAYSQS

-1465 RASKVDSSTSSES
+1465 RASKVDSSTSSTEYL
-1478 VGPPPGK
+1478 GPPPGK
-1485 ALSSTP
+1485 ALSNTSGT
-1491 VSMKSA
+1491 MKPA
-1497 TPMNNGGLSH
+1497 TSLNNAGLSH
-1507 QQNTDL
+1507 QQNTEL
-1513 NGTPA
+1513 NA
-1518 NPDTSHPSTSDV
+1518 NPETSHPSTSDMMNT
-1530 RKKLV
+1530 LV
-1535 TMIDSASK
+1535 NMIDSATK
-1543 QQQVSLQQQQQ
+1543 QQQM
-1554 QSLQQQQQQ
+1554 SLQQQQQQ

-1576 KKAALL
+1576 KKAAIL
-1582 QSHLFNPALLHPF
+1582 QSHLFNPALLHHF

-1616 IPGGEFRMNPEV
+1616 IPGGEFHMNPEV
-1628 SLKGSGLNLSTIMP
+1628 NLKGSGLSLSTLKP
-1642 TVNQDITEAS
+1642 TVNEDTAESAK
-1652 KNDGAKYTSKQK
+1652 KNSKQK
-1664 QNEDLAIHPEI
+1664 LNEDFSIQPEMD
-1675 TEQKLRSDSQCEND
+1675 EQKLNNDRPCE
-1689 KDGQKSNER
+1689 KDTNGQNSNEE
-1698 STEIDNVGAN
+1698 SKEIDNVGFN
-1708 EKPPPKTNENE
+1708 EKTHDHKPQENE
-1719 DLNKNKSTS
+1719 DINKEMSTS
-1728 SDEFLPPRISHDA
+1728 EKISDEFLPPRIAHDA
-1741 PGNASKALLENFG
+1741 PGNASKALLVNIG
-1754 FEIVM
+1754 FELVM
-1759 QFNENRQRYQKNL
+1759 QYNENKERYQKNL
-1772 TEPIP
+1772 TEPIAYG
-1777 NVGDVP
+1777 GDVS
-1783 DTKEVDHSEDVEKLE
+1783 DTKEVGLSEDMEKLE
-1798 CKSCRKLFSNALILK
+1798 CGSCGKLFSNALILK

-1828 LEKFAKDYR
+1828 LEKFANDYR

-1847 PTTPE
+1847 PATPE
-1852 DSPVT
+1852 ASPVS

-1862 PPVIPNPSVQQPQQP
+1862 PPAIPSSSVQQPQQP
-1877 VQPIIAPSTLSAT
+1877 VQPIIPASTISTTPS
-1890 PTTVSIPQVK
+1890 TVSIPQVK
-1900 TPLAQISIPM
+1900 APLAQIPLPM

-1915 PPLLMPPIPLQALT
+1915 PPLLMPPIPLQAIT
-1929 PPVPVHLPPVDAGL
+1929 PQVSVHLPPVEAGL

-1973 DQLRVL
+1973 DQLRIL

-2047 PSPELPRQEFYGGK
+2047 PSPEPTRQEIYGSK

-2066 RFNDYQL
+2066 RFTDYQL

-2119 YENQGEGGKES
+2119 YENQGEGGKDS

-2141 RTSNNNFQ
+2141 CTSKNNFQ

-2161 DLINHQKKQ
+2161 DLIIHQKKQ
-2170 CYKDDDEELQNSLNE
+2170 CYKDEEEEMRNDLNE
-2185 TAGEYQESLSPI
+2185 TTMDFKTECHSPI
-2197 SGPSCLTQATSCSS
+2197 SGPSCFTQAASCSS
-2211 PSSSSVSSTNVKATD
+2211 PSSSSVSSTNVKSTD
-2226 SEHKNTTSVYGELK
+2226 SEHMHTTSLTGELK
-2240 QTNETSSEPK
+2240 QTNESSSDSK
-2250 QAVSINC
+2250 LTVSINS
-2257 EFKDTE
+2257 EFDELKE
-2263 NRMQQPKPLCEENQS
+2263 RAQQPKPLCEENQNV
-2278 ISTEIQSHSSPKQQK
+2278 STEVPSHPSPKQQQ
-2293 ISCTASETNP
+2293 ISCKSETNS
-2303 APSQSSQKIF
+2303 APSQSSQTIF
-2313 SPLETPVSEQQ
+2313 SPLEIPSTEQQ
-2324 QQQKLSQD
+2324 QLQKPSQD
-2332 MSPYNCIQC
+2332 MSPYHCIQC

-2352 EHQQMHFLT
+2352 EHQQIHFLT
-2361 QSYFPTPPFLDRSVD
+2361 QSYFPTSPFIDRPVD

-2386 PLLARHLLSGTLSQ
+2386 PLLARHLLSGTISQ
-2400 MVANPPAVTSITDS
+2400 MVTNPPAVTTNPDS

-2425 KAGSSSVENDWENN
+2425 KAGSSSMENDWENN
-2439 GDEPHRD
+2439 GEEPQRD

-2473 KMLDHISN
+2473 KMLDHISS

-2537 RHWHEARNAGYS
+2537 RHWHEAKNAGYS
-2549 MAMSSMG
+2549 MAMPNITQD
-2556 HEQEGSPVKS
+2556 QEGSQIKS
-2566 DLFDFATYSQ
+2566 DLFDFTNYSPF
-2576 YLNST
+2576 LNST
-2581 DDADSLAC
+2581 DDVDSSVY
-2589 KSIDLSS
+2589 KHIDLPS

-2601 SPKPIKGEC
+2601 SPKPIKGEG
-2610 MEEFEM
+2610 MEDFEM
-2616 PSMSVYQTFEQ
+2616 PSVSVYQNLEQ
-2627 SKLNSHEANTN
+2627 SKLNNCDINTN
-2638 TTHDHTNDEGNDS
+2638 EAHGHTTNGGNDS
-2651 LEAQHGSI
+2651 LEAKLGSI
-2659 EHMSPSTEREASS
+2659 DHMSPGTEREASS

-2691 KDLDNEL
+2691 KDFDNEL
-2698 FLDYSENSSLADPAS
+2698 VLDYSENSSLADPAS
-2713 PCPGSSNS
+2713 PCPGSSYS
-2721 QNFDYDRHNQKRYRT
+2721 QSFDNDRHSQKRYRT
-2736 QMSNLQVKVL
+2736 QMTNLQVKVL

-2811 TLCSVKYSSSLSIR
+2811 TLCSVKYSGCLSIR

-2848 REYLGS
+2848 KEYLSS
-2854 VSTRQLMAQQELE
+2854 VSTHQLIMQQEVDH
-2867 QLKKTSDVLGH
+2867 LKKTSDVLGI
-2878 VQPQAILGLN
+2878 VQPQAILSSVGCK
-2888 QTALHCL
+2888 QTSLHCL
-2895 SQSSMYSGLQAQCI
+2895 SQSPMYSGLQAQTDASI
-2909 ANTPSGSSTMTAG
+2909 PGGSSTMTEDF
-2922 VSSIKT
+2922 SSIKAGT
-2928 EGASDPPVKEATHKP
+2928 SDPPVNELTCKP
-2943 TTAATSAISALDDKD
+2943 TMMPSSAISAVDDKY
-2958 VVSTTNPVLTPK
+2958 VVSTTNTILTPK
-2970 TKEQELQL
+2970 TTEQELQF
-2978 PKENDK
+2978 PKENDT

-2993 TDSTPLGNATH
+2993 LGSTPLGNGTPAN
-3004 SSKEKSDSSRT
+3004 SCRSKEKSDTSRP
-3015 TVSTPNPGREYA
+3015 TVCTPSKGREYA
-3027 MDPAQ
+3027 MDQSQ

-3043 QASLLTSPLLPCLM
+3043 QVSLLPSHLLPCLM

-3094 QALMGLNPSTILQQY
+3094 QALMGLSPGSILQQY

-3122 QLQQKQI
+3122 QLQQKQLM
-3129 VQLPEKP
+3129 QPTEKP
-3136 KPSQISARPHAE
+3136 KSSPISARLNAE
-3148 DTVSSKRDKK
+3148 DAISSKHDKK
-3158 QGTSNGT
+3158 QGTPIGT
-3165 DSLFMNSVISKQ
+3165 DSPSINSVNAKQ
-3177 PDLDNN
+3177 PEVDSNL
-3183 VLLSHCIV
+3183 LLSHCIV

-3196 RTEGKDGHL
+3196 RAEGKDSHL

-3214 LTGNAELIKHLEF
+3214 LTGNAELIKHLEY

-3235 ERLNAKEHASPRL
+3235 EKLNAKEHASPLL
-3248 PHISPSSTSQPNPSS
+3248 PHISPSSTSKSNPSS

-3268 STAQS
+3268 TTVQS
-3273 SLATPPETSI
+3273 SLGTPIETSI
-3283 PTPTSSD
+3283 PNPTNSD
-3290 QTVRLLQS
+3290 QPDRHLQS
-3298 SPLTSALPEAS
+3298 LPLTSALPELS
-3309 QSSPAHVV
+3309 QSSPVSPSHHVL

-3327 SLAKTCHMKPIDS
+3327 SHAKTCHIKPMDS
-3340 VDGHCDGNESEKGQD
+3340 VDGRCNSNESEEGQD
-3355 ST
+3355 LT

>member
-1 MCSVAQRMECCD
+1 MECCD
-13 SVSNNGAAGPHT
+13 SVSNNGAYGPHT
-25 QQPPGLCRSLAP
+25 QQPPGLCRPLAP
-37 SALLLAR
+37 SPLLRAR
-44 DQAIHRSTAT
+44 DQAIHRSTANL
-54 PSKQGGQ
+54 SKQGGLVGR
-61 AEVAEVEGF
+61 AEEERL
-70 AGRYEEKLRKKQVNE
+70 AGRYEERVREKQVNE
-85 CSTGEVLKDAVER
+85 CSTREMLKDAAER
-98 ETADEEEEGEDVE
+98 EKADEEEECDDVE

-124 AYVMDS
+124 AYVMET
-130 KLTSGAPSSS
+130 KLTSGVPSSS
-140 LGAPTSIIRTCFI
+140 LGAPSSIIRACYI
-153 SLSQSPTPQIFRVFQ
+153 SSSESPTPQIFHVFQ
-168 LHNLG
+168 LHNL
-173 DSDSLALMTCQS
+173 DDIESLALVTRQS
-185 KDSTP
+185 KDSVP

-196 ETGVMWSGPPKPI
+196 ETGVTWSGLTKPI
-209 LMCFLCRLSFGRSH
+209 LMCFLCRLSFGRTH
-223 SFRAHASVQHNITFS
+223 SFRAHASRQHNITFS
-238 DEEQHLLLFKHA
+238 DEEQHLLSFKHT

-255 PAGPGNLPLLC
+255 PAGPGNRPLLC
-266 FLKPKRNCESVVPLN
+266 FLEPKRNCESVVPFN
-281 LASSNSV
+281 LASLTSG
-288 NSTENTARRKEN
+288 NSTEDTARRKEN
-300 TEPLTSKPGLSL
+300 EEFLTSKPGLPL

-328 AKDPSTLG
+328 AKDPSTMG
-336 REGTQRGKVEEI
+336 REGTQRGKEDEI
-348 RKDGE
+348 RKNGG
-353 SSEEGERRLCL
+353 SSEVGERRLCL
-364 EVGSTVDC
+364 EVGSTVD
-372 NSAHSI
+372 NGAHSI

-457 ATATK
+457 ATAIE
-462 PNDQLENGS
+462 PNDQFENGS
-471 AIAIEP
+471 AIAMEP
-477 TASLSEDDRRAVT
+477 TTRLSEDDRHAVT
-490 HSDLPNNHSHSM
+490 HSHLHNNHSHST
-502 SPTLSPTLP
+502 SPTLSPTLT
-511 QTTQPILEEG
+511 QTSQPILEEG
-521 HSDTAS
+521 HPDTAS

-532 VASDG
+532 VAGDG
-537 GFVAAGDDAQGSS
+537 GFVAAGEDVQGSS
-550 YSFSIQASLAHTRNS
+550 FTFGIQATLVHTRNS

-593 ESETEQCPY
+593 ESESEQCPY
-602 CSSGQS
+602 CSSGQN

-621 YKPFRCQVCQYST
+621 YRPFRCQVCQYST
-634 TTKGNLSIHMQ
+634 TTKGNLTIHMQ
-645 SDKHLNNMQSLQSQ
+645 SDKHLNNMQSLQTQS
-659 PQPHAHSPAPQPNP
+659 HAHSPASQPNP
-673 LTHSLPTLTHP
+673 LTHLHPTLTHP
-684 TRANSPSPSKLR
+684 TQANSPSPSKLR
-696 GRASWRCEVCDYE
+696 GPASWRCEVCDYE

-745 NASELFRH
+745 NATELYRH
-753 CQPQSQLP
+753 CQPQTKLP
-761 DAITS
+761 DAITP
-766 LSCHETSSQKLFE
+766 LSCNETSSQKLFE
-779 CILCGRFSCDTLE
+779 CILCGCFSCDTPE
-792 ELSQHLTMQRSLPS
+792 ELSQHLTMQRSLPN

-851 REASSQQGNI
+851 REANSQHGNS
-861 EEEEEEWRLRCVAA
+861 EEEEEWRLRSVAA

-885 CDYKASSLEKLKLH
+885 CDYEASSLEKLKLH
-899 TMNTR
+899 TMNSR

-911 YKYLQQLDGLESED
+911 YKYLQKLDGVESED

-935 STQSSLS
+935 STQNSLS

-962 RIQKGLQDE
+962 QIQKGLQDE

-985 QENGD
+985 QENG
-990 MNGMDSPTEVSA
+990 MRHTLFIQMEV
-1002 NQEDG
+1002 
-1007 NKHGELMGKKSEG
+1007 
-1020 IIETEAEQNESSSSP
+1020 EQNESSCSP
-1035 KRPSSGSEESDEASP
+1035 KRPSSGSDESVEPSP
-1050 CKQPRMQEEMRQCP
+1050 SKRPRKQEEYFCFSLIQMRQCP
-1064 FCRFRHNDIERL
+1064 FCRFHHTDIERL

-1082 QHAVQPSLRCPL
+1082 QHAVQPAVRCPL
-1094 CQDTLHSIALL
+1094 CQDTLHSIPLL

-1116 ADCTQKLINT
+1116 ADCTQKLIKM
-1126 VIASD
+1126 VIVSD

-1142 NSDTQPINANEAK
+1142 KSDTQPINANETK
-1155 RLDDEITADAEP
+1155 RLDEISTDAEP
-1167 ERGTTPHLEAS
+1167 ERGTTPHLEAAN
-1178 KIYKQPSEDAES
+1178 IYKQPSEDAES
-1190 TKENNAAFPCWHK
+1190 TKENNAAFPCWQK

-1219 NQIHSQKSQTAISD
+1219 SQLHSQKSQTAISD
-1233 RHIYK
+1233 HHIYK

-1250 PEKLQLHSQYH
+1250 PEKLQLHSRYH

-1290 LELSEAQIQ
+1290 LELSETQIQ
-1299 QLYGGLMMNGESLIS
+1299 QLYGGLMMNGETLICE
-1314 GDQTFGEEEGSSEE
+1314 DQTFGEEEGLPEE
-1328 GGLKDEEECD
+1328 TGMKDDEECD
-1338 LEEKLSPTDNDSI
+1338 LEEKLSPTDNDSSL
-1351 VVKDNVECDSKQPV
+1351 VKDNECDPKQPV
-1365 LPLRKGPNITM
+1365 FPLRKGPNITL

-1381 PSRPFKCTVC
+1381 PLRPFKCTVC

-1417 LQDTP
+1417 LQDTS
-1422 TGLQEPVTN
+1422 TGLQEPVN
-1431 TDNKPFKC
+1431 NADHKPFKC
-1439 SICNVAYSQS
+1439 NICNVAYSQS

-1465 RASKVDSSTSSES
+1465 RASKLDSSASSSES
-1478 VGPPPGK
+1478 VGPTPGK
-1485 ALSSTP
+1485 ALSNTP
-1491 VSMKSA
+1491 A
-1497 TPMNNGGLSH
+1497 TMNNAGLSH
-1507 QQNTDL
+1507 QQNTEL

-1518 NPDTSHPSTSDV
+1518 NPDTSHPSTSDL
-1530 RKKLV
+1530 RNKLV
-1535 TMIDSASK
+1535 KMIDSATK
-1543 QQQVSLQQQQQ
+1543 QQQM
-1554 QSLQQQQQQ
+1554 SLQQQQQQ
-1563 LAQAQAHLQQELQ
+1563 LAQAQVHLQQELQ
-1576 KKAALL
+1576 KKVALI

-1595 PMATEALL
+1595 PMATEGLL

-1628 SLKGSGLNLSTIMP
+1628 NLKGSGLNVSTIKP
-1642 TVNQDITEAS
+1642 TVNEDIVESS
-1652 KNDGAKYTSKQK
+1652 KKDVAKYCSKLK
-1664 QNEDLAIHPEI
+1664 QNEDLAVYPKMD
-1675 TEQKLRSDSQCEND
+1675 EQKLTNDPPCEKD
-1689 KDGQKSNER
+1689 VDGQNNNEE
-1698 STEIDNVGAN
+1698 SKEIDNVGTS
-1708 EKPPPKTNENE
+1708 EKTHGLKTQENE
-1719 DLNKNKSTS
+1719 DLNKEMSTS
-1728 SDEFLPPRISHDA
+1728 GEGFGEFLPPRIAHDA
-1741 PGNASKALLENFG
+1741 SGNASKALLENIG
-1754 FEIVM
+1754 FELVM
-1759 QFNENRQRYQKNL
+1759 QYNENKQRYQKNL
-1772 TEPIP
+1772 TEPILNGR
-1777 NVGDVP
+1777 NVS
-1783 DTKEVDHSEDVEKLE
+1783 DTEEVGHSEDMEKLE
-1798 CKSCRKLFSNALILK
+1798 CESCGKLFSNALILK

-1847 PTTPE
+1847 PATPE
-1852 DSPVT
+1852 ASPVS
-1857 SPSPS
+1857 SPSPT
-1862 PPVIPNPSVQQPQQP
+1862 PPAISNSSVQQPQKQQP
-1877 VQPIIAPSTLSAT
+1877 VQPIITSSTLSAT
-1890 PTTVSIPQVK
+1890 AATVSIPQVK
-1900 TPLAQISIPM
+1900 SPLAQIPLPM

-1915 PPLLMPPIPLQALT
+1915 HPLLMPPIPLQGLT
-1929 PPVPVHLPPVDAGL
+1929 PQVPVHLPLVEAGL
-1943 TPDLTQLYQQQLTP
+1943 TPDLSQFYQQQLNP

-1962 QSKRPRTRITD
+1962 QCKRPRTRITD
-1973 DQLRVL
+1973 DQLRIL
-1979 RQYFDINN
+1979 RQYLDINN

-2025 SPYNFSNPPITTLD
+2025 SPYNFSNPPITTLE

-2047 PSPELPRQEFYGGK
+2047 PSPEPPRQEIYGSK
-2061 RSSRT
+2061 RYSRT
-2066 RFNDYQL
+2066 RFTDYQL

-2079 FDANAYPKDDEFEQ
+2079 FDANAYPKDDEFDQ

-2119 YENQGEGGKES
+2119 YENQGEEGKDS

-2170 CYKDDDEELQNSLNE
+2170 CYKDEEEEMQNDLNE
-2185 TAGEYQESLSPI
+2185 TAVDFKTECHSPI
-2197 SGPSCLTQATSCSS
+2197 SGPSCFTQAASCSS
-2211 PSSSSVSSTNVKATD
+2211 PSSSSVSSTNVKFTD
-2226 SEHKNTTSVYGELK
+2226 SEHMHTTSLTGELK
-2240 QTNETSSEPK
+2240 QTNEASSDPK
-2250 QAVSINC
+2250 QAVSISS
-2257 EFKDTE
+2257 ELEELDK
-2263 NRMQQPKPLCEENQS
+2263 RMQQPKPLCEENQNV
-2278 ISTEIQSHSSPKQQK
+2278 STEIPSHPPPKQQQ
-2293 ISCTASETNP
+2293 ISCTSETSP
-2303 APSQSSQKIF
+2303 APSQSSQTIF
-2313 SPLETPVSEQQ
+2313 SLLEIPSTEQQ
-2324 QQQKLSQD
+2324 QQQKPAQD
-2332 MSPYNCIQC
+2332 MSPYHCIQC

-2361 QSYFPTPPFLDRSVD
+2361 QSYFHTPQFLDRPVD

-2386 PLLARHLLSGTLSQ
+2386 PLLARHLLSGTFSQ
-2400 MVANPPAVTSITDS
+2400 IVANQPAVTTIPDS

-2425 KAGSSSVENDWENN
+2425 KAGSSSLENDWENN
-2439 GDEPHRD
+2439 GEEPQRD

-2473 KMLDHISN
+2473 KMFDHISN

-2537 RHWHEARNAGYS
+2537 RHWHEAKNAGCS
-2549 MAMSSMG
+2549 MAIPNMTQD
-2556 HEQEGSPVKS
+2556 QEGSQIKS
-2566 DLFDFATYSQ
+2566 ELFDLANYSQ
-2576 YLNST
+2576 FLNST
-2581 DDADSLAC
+2581 DDVDSPAC
-2589 KSIDLSS
+2589 KSMDLSS

-2601 SPKPIKGEC
+2601 SPKPFKGEG
-2610 MEEFEM
+2610 MEDFAM
-2616 PSMSVYQTFEQ
+2616 PSMSVYQNCEQ
-2627 SKLNSHEANTN
+2627 IKLNNCDTNTN
-2638 TTHDHTNDEGNDS
+2638 TAHDCTTDEGNYS
-2651 LEAQHGSI
+2651 LEAKHGSI
-2659 EHMSPSTEREASS
+2659 DHMSPSTEREASS

-2691 KDLDNEL
+2691 KDFDNDL
-2698 FLDYSENSSLADPAS
+2698 VLDYSENSSLADPDS

-2721 QNFDYDRHNQKRYRT
+2721 QSFDNDRHSQKRYRT
-2736 QMSNLQVKVL
+2736 QMTNLQVKVL

-2811 TLCSVKYSSSLSIR
+2811 TLCSVKYSSCSSIR

-2848 REYLGS
+2848 KEYLGS
-2854 VSTRQLMAQQELE
+2854 VSTCQLMAHQEVDH
-2867 QLKKTSDVLGH
+2867 LKKTSDGLGI
-2878 VQPQAILGLN
+2878 VQPQAILSSVGLN

-2895 SQSSMYSGLQAQCI
+2895 SQSSMYSSLQTQTTASM
-2909 ANTPSGSSTMTAG
+2909 PGGSSTMTEDF
-2922 VSSIKT
+2922 SSIKT
-2928 EGASDPPVKEATHKP
+2928 GAGDPPVHDLTCKP
-2943 TTAATSAISALDDKD
+2943 TTTPSSAISAMDDKD
-2958 VVSTTNPVLTPK
+2958 VVSTTNSVLTPK
-2970 TKEQELQL
+2970 TTEQELQF
-2978 PKENDK
+2978 PKENDT
-2984 ESNRIPTNK
+2984 ESNRIPANK
-2993 TDSTPLGNATH
+2993 LDSTPLGNANRAN
-3004 SSKEKSDSSRT
+3004 SSRKSKEKSDSSRP
-3015 TVSTPNPGREYA
+3015 TVSTPNNGREYA
-3027 MDPAQ
+3027 MDPTP

-3043 QASLLTSPLLPCLM
+3043 HAALLPSPLLPCLM
-3057 PGFPPL
+3057 PGFPSL

-3079 MFGMDSMFPYGPVLP
+3079 MFVMDSMFPYSPILP
-3094 QALMGLNPSTILQQY
+3094 QALMGLSPGSILQQY

-3122 QLQQKQI
+3122 QLQQNQL

-3136 KPSQISARPHAE
+3136 KPSQISARLNAE
-3148 DTVSSKRDKK
+3148 DAVSYKHDKK
-3158 QGTSNGT
+3158 QGTPNGT
-3165 DSLFMNSVISKQ
+3165 DPPFTNSVNTKQ
-3177 PDLDNN
+3177 LEVDNN
-3183 VLLSHCIV
+3183 FLLSHCIV
-3191 SKTEC
+3191 SKIEC

-3214 LTGNAELIKHLEF
+3214 LTGNAELIKHLEY
-3227 PQHRQRVA
+3227 PQHIQRVA

-3248 PHISPSSTSQPNPSS
+3248 PHISPSSTSQSNPSS
-3263 KQRSS
+3263 EQRSS
-3268 STAQS
+3268 TTAQS
-3273 SLATPPETSI
+3273 SLGTPSATSI
-3283 PTPTSSD
+3283 PNPTNSD
-3290 QTVRLLQS
+3290 QPDRRLQS

-3309 QSSPAHVV
+3309 QSSPA
-3317 SPSNV
+3317 SPSHHVLLPLNV

-3327 SLAKTCHMKPIDS
+3327 SPAKTCHVKPIDS
-3340 VDGHCDGNESEKGQD
+3340 VDGHCDSKESEEGQD

>member
-1 MCSVAQRMECCD
+1 MECCD
-13 SVSNNGAAGPHT
+13 SVSNNGASGPHT
-25 QQPPGLCRSLAP
+25 QQPPGLCRPLAP
-37 SALLLAR
+37 SPLLMAR
-44 DQAIHRSTAT
+44 DQAIHRSTVNL
-54 PSKQGGQ
+54 SKQGGLVGQ
-61 AEVAEVEGF
+61 AEEERL
-70 AGRYEEKLRKKQVNE
+70 AGRHEERVREKQVNE
-85 CSTGEVLKDAVER
+85 CSTREMLKEAAEKAVEK
-98 ETADEEEEGEDVE
+98 ADEEEECDDLE

-124 AYVMDS
+124 VYVMES
-130 KLTSGAPSSS
+130 RLTSGKPSSS
-140 LGAPTSIIRTCFI
+140 LGDPSSIRACYI
-153 SLSQSPTPQIFRVFQ
+153 SSSEKPTPQIFHVFQ
-168 LHNLG
+168 LHNLDDG
-173 DSDSLALMTCQS
+173 ESLALVTRQS
-185 KDSTP
+185 KDSAP

-196 ETGVMWSGPPKPI
+196 ETEVTWSGLTKHI
-209 LMCFLCRLSFGRSH
+209 LMCFLCRLSFGRTH
-223 SFRAHASVQHNITFS
+223 SFRAHASQQHNITFS
-238 DEEQHLLLFKHA
+238 DEEQHLLSFKHT
-250 SAILQ
+250 SAILK
-255 PAGPGNLPLLC
+255 PAGPGNRPLLC
-266 FLKPKRNCESVVPLN
+266 FLKQKRNCESEVPFN
-281 LASSNSV
+281 LESLTSG
-288 NSTENTARRKEN
+288 NSTEETARLKEN
-300 TEPLTSKPGLSL
+300 EEALTSKPGLPL
-312 LPSPPRTS
+312 LPSSPRTS

-336 REGTQRGKVEEI
+336 REGTQRGKEDEI
-348 RKDGE
+348 RKNGG
-353 SSEEGERRLCL
+353 SSEVRERRLCL
-364 EVGSTVDC
+364 EVGSTVD
-372 NSAHSI
+372 NGAQSI

-396 ISKPPNSVTIA
+396 ISKPTNSVTTA

-432 PAPASLV
+432 PAPAFLV
-439 VVNPSTVTTTEQ
+439 VVNPSTVSSTEQ
-451 LANQES
+451 LAHQES
-457 ATATK
+457 ATATE
-462 PNDQLENGS
+462 PNDHLDKSS
-471 AIAIEP
+471 AIAMESA
-477 TASLSEDDRRAVT
+477 TRLSEDNKHVT
-490 HSDLPNNHSHSM
+490 HCDLPNNHSHST
-502 SPTLSPTLP
+502 SPTLSPTLT
-511 QTTQPILEEG
+511 QTGQPTLEEG
-521 HSDTAS
+521 HQDTAS

-532 VASDG
+532 MAGDG
-537 GFVAAGDDAQGSS
+537 GFVAAGDDVQGSS
-550 YSFSIQASLAHTRNS
+550 FNSGIQATLVHTRNS

-593 ESETEQCPY
+593 ESESEQCPY

-645 SDKHLNNMQSLQSQ
+645 SDKHLNNMQSLQMQS
-659 PQPHAHSPAPQPNP
+659 HTHSPASQPNP
-673 LTHSLPTLTHP
+673 LTHSHSTLTQP
-684 TRANSPSPSKLR
+684 TQANSPSPSKLR
-696 GRASWRCEVCDYE
+696 GHASWRCEVCDYE

-737 HMQRQRKH
+737 HMQHQRKH
-745 NASELFRH
+745 NTTELYRV
-753 CQPQSQLP
+753 CQPQTKLLCNE
-761 DAITS
+761 I
-766 LSCHETSSQKLFE
+766 SSQKLFE
-779 CILCGRFSCDTLE
+779 CILCGCFSCDTLE
-792 ELSQHLTMQRSLPS
+792 ELSQHLTMQRSLPN

-841 VQRYQ
+841 LQRYQ

-851 REASSQQGNI
+851 REANGQHGNSEE

-885 CDYKASSLEKLKLH
+885 CDYEASSLEKLKLH
-899 TMNTR
+899 TMNSR
-904 HETSLRL
+904 HESSLRL
-911 YKYLQQLDGLESED
+911 YKYLQQLDGEESED

-935 STQSSLS
+935 STQNSLS

-962 RIQKGLQDE
+962 RIKKGLQDG
-971 EELGAIFTIRKSPA
+971 EELGAIFTIRKSSA

-990 MNGMDSPTEVSA
+990 QNEMDSPTEA
-1002 NQEDG
+1002 KLNQENRNMNGDRT
-1007 NKHGELMGKKSEG
+1007 EKKSEG
-1020 IIETEAEQNESSSSP
+1020 FIQMEVEQNESSCSP
-1035 KRPSSGSEESDEASP
+1035 QHPSSGSDESAEPSP
-1050 CKQPRMQEEMRQCP
+1050 CKWPRIQEEMRQCP
-1064 FCRFRHNDIERL
+1064 FCQFHHTDIERL

-1082 QHAVQPSLRCPL
+1082 QHAVQPVVRCPL

-1131 VLPEKMFLPVH
+1131 VLPEKMFLPMH
-1142 NSDTQPINANEAK
+1142 KPINVNETK
-1155 RLDDEITADAEP
+1155 RLDENTANAEP
-1167 ERGTTPHLEAS
+1167 EIGTTPHLEAS

-1190 TKENNAAFPCWHK
+1190 TKENNAAFPCWQK

-1219 NQIHSQKSQTAISD
+1219 NQLHGQKSPTAMSD
-1233 RHIYK
+1233 HHIYK

-1250 PEKLQLHSQYH
+1250 PEKLQMHSRYH
-1261 AIRAA
+1261 TIRAA

-1290 LELSEAQIQ
+1290 LDLSETQIQ
-1299 QLYGGLMMNGESLIS
+1299 QLYGVLMMKGETLICV
-1314 GDQTFGEEEGSSEE
+1314 DQTFDEEEGLPEE
-1328 GGLKDEEECD
+1328 HGMKDDEECD
-1338 LEEKLSPTDNDSI
+1338 LEEKLSPTENDSSL
-1351 VVKDNVECDSKQPV
+1351 VKDNVECDPKQPV
-1365 LPLRKGPNITM
+1365 FPLRKGPNITL

-1417 LQDTP
+1417 LQDTS
-1422 TGLQEPVTN
+1422 TGLQEPVN
-1431 TDNKPFKC
+1431 NADQKPFKC
-1439 SICNVAYSQS
+1439 SICHVAYSQS

-1465 RASKVDSSTSSES
+1465 RASKLDSSASSSES
-1478 VGPPPGK
+1478 VGPTPGK
-1485 ALSSTP
+1485 ALSNTP
-1491 VSMKSA
+1491 A
-1497 TPMNNGGLSH
+1497 TMNNACLSH
-1507 QQNTDL
+1507 QKNNQL
-1513 NGTPA
+1513 KGIPA
-1518 NPDTSHPSTSDV
+1518 NPDTSHPSTSEL
-1530 RKKLV
+1530 RNKLIN
-1535 TMIDSASK
+1535 MLDSATK
-1543 QQQVSLQQQQQ
+1543 QQQI
-1554 QSLQQQQQQ
+1554 QSLQQQQ
-1563 LAQAQAHLQQELQ
+1563 LAQAQVHLQQELQ
-1576 KKAALL
+1576 KKAALI

-1628 SLKGSGLNLSTIMP
+1628 NLKGSGLNATKIKP
-1642 TVNQDITEAS
+1642 NV
-1652 KNDGAKYTSKQK
+1652 
-1664 QNEDLAIHPEI
+1664 NEDIAESSKKDVPKYGSKRKQDEDKMD
-1675 TEQKLRSDSQCEND
+1675 EQKLND
-1689 KDGQKSNER
+1689 LPFEKDVDGQNSNEE
-1698 STEIDNVGAN
+1698 SKEFENVGTG
-1708 EKPPPKTNENE
+1708 EKTQCSKTQENE
-1719 DLNKNKSTS
+1719 DLHKEMSTNGEGFG
-1728 SDEFLPPRISHDA
+1728 EFLPPRIAHDA
-1741 PGNASKALLENFG
+1741 SGNASKALLENIG
-1754 FEIVM
+1754 FELVM
-1759 QFNENRQRYQKNL
+1759 QYNEDKQRYQKNL

-1777 NVGDVP
+1777 NGRDLSDTEDVG
-1783 DTKEVDHSEDVEKLE
+1783 HSEDMEKLE
-1798 CKSCRKLFSNALILK
+1798 CESCGKLFSNALILK

-1837 EQYDKLFPLR
+1837 EQYDKIFPLR
-1847 PTTPE
+1847 LATS
-1852 DSPVT
+1852 DASPVS
-1857 SPSPS
+1857 SPSPT
-1862 PPVIPNPSVQQPQQP
+1862 PLVIPNSSVQQPQPQQP
-1877 VQPIIAPSTLSAT
+1877 VQPIIPASTLSTT
-1890 PTTVSIPQVK
+1890 PATVSIPQVK
-1900 TPLAQISIPM
+1900 SPLAQIPLPM

-1915 PPLLMPPIPLQALT
+1915 PPLLMPPIPLQGLT
-1929 PPVPVHLPPVDAGL
+1929 PQVPVHLPPVEAGL
-1943 TPDLTQLYQQQLTP
+1943 TPDLLQFYQQQLNP
-1957 AMLQQ
+1957 AMFQ

-1973 DQLRVL
+1973 DQLRIL
-1979 RQYFDINN
+1979 RLYFDINN

-1996 MANKSGL
+1996 MANKSDL

-2025 SPYNFSNPPITTLD
+2025 SPYNFSNPPVTTLE

-2047 PSPELPRQEFYGGK
+2047 PSPEPPRQEIYGSK

-2066 RFNDYQL
+2066 RFTDYQL

-2119 YENQGEGGKES
+2119 YENQGEGEKDS

-2149 CKKCNIVFQRIF
+2149 CKKCNVVFQCIF
-2161 DLINHQKKQ
+2161 DLINHQKEQ
-2170 CYKDDDEELQNSLNE
+2170 CYKDDEEEMQNDLNE
-2185 TAGEYQESLSPI
+2185 TEVDFKTECHSPV
-2197 SGPSCLTQATSCSS
+2197 SGPSCFTQAASCSS
-2211 PSSSSVSSTNVKATD
+2211 PSSSVSSTNVKFTD
-2226 SEHKNTTSVYGELK
+2226 SEHMDTCLTEELK
-2240 QTNETSSEPK
+2240 QTNEASSDPKQTVSISSELEELEK
-2250 QAVSINC
+2250 
-2257 EFKDTE
+2257 
-2263 NRMQQPKPLCEENQS
+2263 RMQQPKPHCEENQNVS
-2278 ISTEIQSHSSPKQQK
+2278 KEIPSHPPPKQQQ
-2293 ISCTASETNP
+2293 ISCTSETSP
-2303 APSQSSQKIF
+2303 APSKSSQTII
-2313 SPLETPVSEQQ
+2313 SNLDTPSTEQK
-2324 QQQKLSQD
+2324 QQKKPAQD
-2332 MSPYNCIQC
+2332 MSPYHCIQC

-2352 EHQQMHFLT
+2352 EHQQMHFLA
-2361 QSYFPTPPFLDRSVD
+2361 QSYFPTPQFLDHPVD

-2386 PLLARHLLSGTLSQ
+2386 PLLARHLLSGTISQ
-2400 MVANPPAVTSITDS
+2400 IVANQPTVTTIPDS

-2425 KAGSSSVENDWENN
+2425 KAGSSSFENDWENN
-2439 GDEPHRD
+2439 GEEPQRD

-2537 RHWHEARNAGYS
+2537 RHWHEAKNAGCS
-2549 MAMSSMG
+2549 MAIPNMTQD
-2556 HEQEGSPVKS
+2556 QEGSQIKS
-2566 DLFDFATYSQ
+2566 ELFDFANYSQ
-2576 YLNST
+2576 FLNST
-2581 DDADSLAC
+2581 DDSPVC
-2589 KSIDLSS
+2589 KSMDRSS
-2596 HQQRL
+2596 HQLRL
-2601 SPKPIKGEC
+2601 SPKPFIGDG
-2610 MEEFEM
+2610 MEDFEM
-2616 PSMSVYQTFEQ
+2616 PSMSVYQNFEQ
-2627 SKLNSHEANTN
+2627 SKLNNCDTN
-2638 TTHDHTNDEGNDS
+2638 TSHDHTTGEGHDS
-2651 LEAQHGSI
+2651 LEATHGSI
-2659 EHMSPSTEREASS
+2659 DHMSPSTDREASS

-2681 LVSPAMSFNA
+2681 LVSPSISFNA
-2691 KDLDNEL
+2691 KDFDNDL
-2698 FLDYSENSSLADPAS
+2698 VLDYSENSSLADPAS
-2713 PCPGSSNS
+2713 PSPGSSNS
-2721 QNFDYDRHNQKRYRT
+2721 QSCDSDRHSQKRNRT
-2736 QMSNLQVKVL
+2736 QMTNLQVKVL

-2757 MLECEALG
+2757 MLECKALG

-2811 TLCSVKYSSSLSIR
+2811 TLCSVKYSSCLSIR
-2825 DHVFSQQHLAK
+2825 DHVFSQQHLTK

-2848 REYLGS
+2848 KEYLGS
-2854 VSTRQLMAQQELE
+2854 ISTHQLMAQQEAKDH
-2867 QLKKTSDVLGH
+2867 LKNTSYSLGI
-2878 VQPQAILGLN
+2878 VQPQNMLSSVGLN

-2895 SQSSMYSGLQAQCI
+2895 SQSSMYSSLQTQTTASM
-2909 ANTPSGSSTMTAG
+2909 PGGSSTMTEDFP
-2922 VSSIKT
+2922 SIKT
-2928 EGASDPPVKEATHKP
+2928 EGSRDRPVHDLTCKP
-2943 TTAATSAISALDDKD
+2943 TTTPSSAISAMDDKD
-2958 VVSTTNPVLTPK
+2958 VVSTTNSVLTPK
-2970 TKEQELQL
+2970 TTEQEFQF
-2978 PKENDK
+2978 PKENDT
-2984 ESNRIPTNK
+2984 ESSRIPTNK
-2993 TDSTPLGNATH
+2993 LDSTPLGNSNRAN
-3004 SSKEKSDSSRT
+3004 SSRKNKEKSDSSRP
-3015 TVSTPNPGREYA
+3015 TVSTPNNGRECG
-3027 MDPAQ
+3027 MDPTQ
-3032 LQALHAAMKTD
+3032 LQALHAAMKTNHT
-3043 QASLLTSPLLPCLM
+3043 ALLPSPLLPCLM

-3079 MFGMDSMFPYGPVLP
+3079 MFGMDSMFPYGPALP
-3094 QALMGLNPSTILQQY
+3094 QALMGLSPGSILQQY

-3122 QLQQKQI
+3122 QLQQTHL

-3136 KPSQISARPHAE
+3136 KPSQISARLNAD
-3148 DTVSSKRDKK
+3148 DTVSSKHDKK
-3158 QGTSNGT
+3158 QGPTNST
-3165 DSLFMNSVISKQ
+3165 DSPFINAVNTKQ
-3177 PDLDNN
+3177 PEVDNN
-3183 VLLSHCIV
+3183 FLLSHCIV

-3196 RTEGKDGHL
+3196 RTEGNDGHL

-3214 LTGNAELIKHLEF
+3214 LHGNAELIKHLEY
-3227 PQHRQRVA
+3227 PQHIQRVT
-3235 ERLNAKEHASPRL
+3235 ERLNAKEHASPQL
-3248 PHISPSSTSQPNPSS
+3248 PHISPSSTSQSNPSS
-3263 KQRSS
+3263 EQRSS
-3268 STAQS
+3268 TTAQS
-3273 SLATPPETSI
+3273 SLGTPSATSI
-3283 PTPTSSD
+3283 PNPTNSD
-3290 QTVRLLQS
+3290 QPNRHLQS
-3298 SPLTSALPEAS
+3298 SPAS
-3309 QSSPAHVV
+3309 PSHHVL

-3327 SLAKTCHMKPIDS
+3327 SPAKTCHVKPIDL
-3340 VDGHCDGNESEKGQD
+3340 VLHLDGRCDSNESEEGQD
-3355 ST
+3355 SL

>member
-1 MCSVAQRMECCD
+1 MECCD
-13 SVSNNGAAGPHT
+13 SVSNNGAYGPHT
-25 QQPPGLCRSLAP
+25 QQPPGLCRPLAP
-37 SALLLAR
+37 SPLLLAR
-44 DQAIHRSTAT
+44 DQAIHRSTANL
-54 PSKQGGQ
+54 SKQGGLVGR
-61 AEVAEVEGF
+61 AEEERL
-70 AGRYEEKLRKKQVNE
+70 AGRYEERVREKQVNE
-85 CSTGEVLKDAVER
+85 CSTREMLKDAAER
-98 ETADEEEEGEDVE
+98 EKADEEEECDDVE

-124 AYVMDS
+124 AYVMET
-130 KLTSGAPSSS
+130 KLTSGVPSSS
-140 LGAPTSIIRTCFI
+140 LGAPSSIIRACYI
-153 SLSQSPTPQIFRVFQ
+153 SSSESPTPQIFHVFQ
-168 LHNLG
+168 LHNLDDG
-173 DSDSLALMTCQS
+173 ESLALVTRQS
-185 KDSTP
+185 KDSAP

-196 ETGVMWSGPPKPI
+196 ETGVTWSGLTKPI
-209 LMCFLCRLSFGRSH
+209 LMCFLCRLSFGRTH
-223 SFRAHASVQHNITFS
+223 SFRAHASRQHNITFS
-238 DEEQHLLLFKHA
+238 DEEQHLLSFKHT

-255 PAGPGNLPLLC
+255 PAGPGNRPLLC
-266 FLKPKRNCESVVPLN
+266 FLEPKRNCESVVPFN
-281 LASSNSV
+281 LASLTSG
-288 NSTENTARRKEN
+288 NSTEDTARRKEN
-300 TEPLTSKPGLSL
+300 EESLTSKPGLPL

-328 AKDPSTLG
+328 AKDPSTMG
-336 REGTQRGKVEEI
+336 REGTQRGKEDDI
-348 RKDGE
+348 RKNGG
-353 SSEEGERRLCL
+353 SSEVGERRLCL
-364 EVGSTVDC
+364 EVGSIVD
-372 NSAHSI
+372 NGAHSI

-457 ATATK
+457 ATATE

-471 AIAIEP
+471 AIAMEP
-477 TASLSEDDRRAVT
+477 TARLSEDDRHAVT
-490 HSDLPNNHSHSM
+490 HSDLPNNHSHST
-502 SPTLSPTLP
+502 SPTLSPTLT
-511 QTTQPILEEG
+511 QTSQPILEEG
-521 HSDTAS
+521 HPDTAS

-532 VASDG
+532 VAGDG
-537 GFVAAGDDAQGSS
+537 GFVAAGDDVQGSS
-550 YSFSIQASLAHTRNS
+550 FTFGIQATLVHTRNS

-593 ESETEQCPY
+593 ESESEQCPY

-621 YKPFRCQVCQYST
+621 YRPFRCQVCQYST

-645 SDKHLNNMQSLQSQ
+645 SDKHLNNMQSLQTQS
-659 PQPHAHSPAPQPNP
+659 HVHSPASQPNP
-673 LTHSLPTLTHP
+673 LTHSHPTLTHP
-684 TRANSPSPSKLR
+684 TQANSPSPSKLR
-696 GRASWRCEVCDYE
+696 GHASWRCEVCDYE

-722 EKHTHNVL
+722 EKHTHNLL

-745 NASELFRH
+745 NATELYRH
-753 CQPQSQLP
+753 CQPQTKLP
-761 DAITS
+761 DAITP
-766 LSCHETSSQKLFE
+766 LSCNETSSQKLFE
-779 CILCGRFSCDTLE
+779 CILCGCFSCDTLE
-792 ELSQHLTMQRSLPS
+792 ELSQHLTMQRSLPN

-851 REASSQQGNI
+851 REASSQHGNS
-861 EEEEEEWRLRCVAA
+861 EEEEEWRLRCVAA

-885 CDYKASSLEKLKLH
+885 CDYEASSLEKLKLH
-899 TMNTR
+899 TMNSR

-911 YKYLQQLDGLESED
+911 YKYLQKLDGVESED

-935 STQSSLS
+935 STQNSLS

-985 QENGD
+985 QENG
-990 MNGMDSPTEVSA
+990 MRHTC
-1002 NQEDG
+1002 
-1007 NKHGELMGKKSEG
+1007 
-1020 IIETEAEQNESSSSP
+1020 TAEQNESSCRP
-1035 KRPSSGSEESDEASP
+1035 KRPSSGSDESVEPSP
-1050 CKQPRMQEEMRQCP
+1050 SKRPRIQEEYFCFSLIQMRQCP
-1064 FCRFRHNDIERL
+1064 FCRFHHTDIERL

-1082 QHAVQPSLRCPL
+1082 QHAVQPAVRCPL

-1116 ADCTQKLINT
+1116 ADCTQKLIKM

-1142 NSDTQPINANEAK
+1142 KSDTQPINANETK
-1155 RLDDEITADAEP
+1155 RLDEISTDAEP
-1167 ERGTTPHLEAS
+1167 ERGTTPHLEAAN
-1178 KIYKQPSEDAES
+1178 IYKQPSEDAES
-1190 TKENNAAFPCWHK
+1190 TKENNAAFPCWQK

-1219 NQIHSQKSQTAISD
+1219 NQLHSQKSQTAISD
-1233 RHIYK
+1233 HHIYK

-1250 PEKLQLHSQYH
+1250 PEKLQLHSRYH

-1290 LELSEAQIQ
+1290 LELSETQIQ
-1299 QLYGGLMMNGESLIS
+1299 QLYGGLMMNGETLICE
-1314 GDQTFGEEEGSSEE
+1314 DQTFGEEEGLPEE
-1328 GGLKDEEECD
+1328 TGMKDDDECD
-1338 LEEKLSPTDNDSI
+1338 LEEKLSPTDNDSSL
-1351 VVKDNVECDSKQPV
+1351 VKDNVECDPKQPV
-1365 LPLRKGPNITM
+1365 FPLRKGPNITL

-1403 HYNSVSHLHKLKRS
+1403 HYNSVSHLRKLKRS
-1417 LQDTP
+1417 LQDTS
-1422 TGLQEPVTN
+1422 TGLQEPVN
-1431 TDNKPFKC
+1431 NADHKPFKC

-1465 RASKVDSSTSSES
+1465 RASKLDSSASSSES
-1478 VGPPPGK
+1478 VGPTPGK
-1485 ALSSTP
+1485 ALSNTP
-1491 VSMKSA
+1491 A
-1497 TPMNNGGLSH
+1497 TMNNAGLSH
-1507 QQNTDL
+1507 QQNTEL

-1518 NPDTSHPSTSDV
+1518 NPDTSHPSTSDL
-1530 RKKLV
+1530 RNKLV
-1535 TMIDSASK
+1535 NMIDSATK
-1543 QQQVSLQQQQQ
+1543 QQQM
-1554 QSLQQQQQQ
+1554 SLQQQQQQ
-1563 LAQAQAHLQQELQ
+1563 LAQAQVHLQQELQ
-1576 KKAALL
+1576 KKVALI

-1595 PMATEALL
+1595 PMATEGLL

-1628 SLKGSGLNLSTIMP
+1628 NLKGSGLNVSTIKP
-1642 TVNQDITEAS
+1642 TVNVDIVESS
-1652 KNDGAKYTSKQK
+1652 KKDVPKHCSKWK
-1664 QNEDLAIHPEI
+1664 QNEDLAVYPKMD
-1675 TEQKLRSDSQCEND
+1675 EQKLTNYPPCEKD
-1689 KDGQKSNER
+1689 VDGQNSNEE
-1698 STEIDNVGAN
+1698 SKEIYNVGTS
-1708 EKPPPKTNENE
+1708 EKTHGLKTQENE
-1719 DLNKNKSTS
+1719 DLNKEMSTS
-1728 SDEFLPPRISHDA
+1728 GEGFGEFLPPRIAHDA
-1741 PGNASKALLENFG
+1741 SGNASKALLENIG
-1754 FEIVM
+1754 FELVM
-1759 QFNENRQRYQKNL
+1759 QYNENKQRYQKNL

-1777 NVGDVP
+1777 NGRDVSDTEEVG
-1783 DTKEVDHSEDVEKLE
+1783 HSEDMGKLE
-1798 CKSCRKLFSNALILK
+1798 CESCGKLFSNALILK

-1847 PTTPE
+1847 PATPE
-1852 DSPVT
+1852 ASPVS
-1857 SPSPS
+1857 SPSPT
-1862 PPVIPNPSVQQPQQP
+1862 PPAISNSSVQQPQKQQP
-1877 VQPIIAPSTLSAT
+1877 VQPIITASTLSAT
-1890 PTTVSIPQVK
+1890 AATVSIPQVK
-1900 TPLAQISIPM
+1900 SPLAQIPLSM

-1915 PPLLMPPIPLQALT
+1915 HPLLMPPIPLQGLT
-1929 PPVPVHLPPVDAGL
+1929 PQVPVHLPPVEAGL
-1943 TPDLTQLYQQQLTP
+1943 IPDLTQFYQQQLNP

-1962 QSKRPRTRITD
+1962 QCKRPRTRITD
-1973 DQLRVL
+1973 DQLRIL
-1979 RQYFDINN
+1979 HQYFDINN

-2025 SPYNFSNPPITTLD
+2025 SPYNFSNPPITTLE

-2047 PSPELPRQEFYGGK
+2047 ASPEPPRQEIYGSK
-2061 RSSRT
+2061 RYSRT
-2066 RFNDYQL
+2066 RFTDYQL

-2079 FDANAYPKDDEFEQ
+2079 FDANAYPKDDEFDQ

-2119 YENQGEGGKES
+2119 YENQGEEGKDS

-2170 CYKDDDEELQNSLNE
+2170 CYKDEEEEMQNDLNE
-2185 TAGEYQESLSPI
+2185 TAVDFKTECHSPI
-2197 SGPSCLTQATSCSS
+2197 SGPSCFTQAASCSS
-2211 PSSSSVSSTNVKATD
+2211 PSSSSVSSTNVKFTD
-2226 SEHKNTTSVYGELK
+2226 SEHMHTTSHTGELK
-2240 QTNETSSEPK
+2240 QTNEASSDPK
-2250 QAVSINC
+2250 QAVSISS
-2257 EFKDTE
+2257 ELEELEK
-2263 NRMQQPKPLCEENQS
+2263 RMQQPKPLCEENRNV
-2278 ISTEIQSHSSPKQQK
+2278 STEIPSHPPPKQQQ
-2293 ISCTASETNP
+2293 ISCTSETSP
-2303 APSQSSQKIF
+2303 APSQSSQTIF
-2313 SPLETPVSEQQ
+2313 SSLEIPSTEQQ
-2324 QQQKLSQD
+2324 QQQKPAQD
-2332 MSPYNCIQC
+2332 MSPYHCIQC

-2361 QSYFPTPPFLDRSVD
+2361 QSYFHTPQFLDRPVD

-2386 PLLARHLLSGTLSQ
+2386 PLLARHLLSGTFSQ
-2400 MVANPPAVTSITDS
+2400 IVANQPAVTTIPDS

-2425 KAGSSSVENDWENN
+2425 KAGSSSLENDWENN
-2439 GDEPHRD
+2439 GEEPQRD

-2473 KMLDHISN
+2473 KMFDHISN

-2537 RHWHEARNAGYS
+2537 RHWHEAKNAGCS
-2549 MAMSSMG
+2549 MAIPNMTQD
-2556 HEQEGSPVKS
+2556 QEGSQIKS
-2566 DLFDFATYSQ
+2566 ELFDLANYSQ
-2576 YLNST
+2576 FLNPT
-2581 DDADSLAC
+2581 DDVDFPAC
-2589 KSIDLSS
+2589 KSMDLSS
-2596 HQQRL
+2596 HQQRP
-2601 SPKPIKGEC
+2601 SPKPFKGEG
-2610 MEEFEM
+2610 MEDFEM
-2616 PSMSVYQTFEQ
+2616 PSMSVYQNCEQ
-2627 SKLNSHEANTN
+2627 IKLNNCDTNTN
-2638 TTHDHTNDEGNDS
+2638 TAHDRTTDEGNDS
-2651 LEAQHGSI
+2651 LEAKHGSI
-2659 EHMSPSTEREASS
+2659 DHMSPSTEREASS

-2681 LVSPAMSFNA
+2681 LVSPAMSCNA
-2691 KDLDNEL
+2691 KDFDNDL
-2698 FLDYSENSSLADPAS
+2698 VLDYSENSSLADPAS

-2721 QNFDYDRHNQKRYRT
+2721 QSFDNDRHSQKRYRT
-2736 QMSNLQVKVL
+2736 QMTNLHVKVL

-2811 TLCSVKYSSSLSIR
+2811 TLCSVKYSSCSSIR

-2848 REYLGS
+2848 KEYLGS
-2854 VSTRQLMAQQELE
+2854 VSSRQLMAHQEVDH
-2867 QLKKTSDVLGH
+2867 LKKTSDGLGI
-2878 VQPQAILGLN
+2878 VQPQAILSSVGLN

-2895 SQSSMYSGLQAQCI
+2895 SQYV
-2909 ANTPSGSSTMTAG
+2909 ANLHFFFINSLTKILIVSNPYFFYPTTTPS
-2922 VSSIKT
+2922 
-2928 EGASDPPVKEATHKP
+2928 
-2943 TTAATSAISALDDKD
+2943 SAISAMDDKD
-2958 VVSTTNPVLTPK
+2958 VASTTNSVLTPK
-2970 TKEQELQL
+2970 TTEQELQF
-2978 PKENDK
+2978 PKENDT
-2984 ESNRIPTNK
+2984 ESNRIPANK
-2993 TDSTPLGNATH
+2993 LDSTPLGNANRAN
-3004 SSKEKSDSSRT
+3004 SSRKSKEKSDSSRP
-3015 TVSTPNPGREYA
+3015 TVSTPNNGREYA
-3027 MDPAQ
+3027 MDPTQ

-3043 QASLLTSPLLPCLM
+3043 HAALLPSPLLPCLM
-3057 PGFPPL
+3057 PGFPSL

-3079 MFGMDSMFPYGPVLP
+3079 MFGMDSMFPYSPVLS
-3094 QALMGLNPSTILQQY
+3094 QALMGLSPGSILQQY

-3122 QLQQKQI
+3122 QLQQNQL

-3136 KPSQISARPHAE
+3136 KPSQISARLNAE
-3148 DTVSSKRDKK
+3148 DAVSYKHDKK
-3158 QGTSNGT
+3158 QGTPNGT
-3165 DSLFMNSVISKQ
+3165 DSPFINSVNTKQ
-3177 PDLDNN
+3177 LEVDNN
-3183 VLLSHCIV
+3183 FLLSHCIV
-3191 SKTEC
+3191 SKIEC

-3214 LTGNAELIKHLEF
+3214 LTGNAELIKHLEY
-3227 PQHRQRVA
+3227 PQHIQRVA

-3248 PHISPSSTSQPNPSS
+3248 PHISPSSTSQSNPSS
-3263 KQRSS
+3263 EQRSS
-3268 STAQS
+3268 TTAQS
-3273 SLATPPETSI
+3273 SLGTPSATSI
-3283 PTPTSSD
+3283 PNPTNSD
-3290 QTVRLLQS
+3290 QPDRRLQS

-3309 QSSPAHVV
+3309 QSSPATPSHHVLL
-3317 SPSNV
+3317 PSNV

-3327 SLAKTCHMKPIDS
+3327 SPAKTCHVKPIDS
-3340 VDGHCDGNESEKGQD
+3340 VDGRCNSNESEEGQD

>member
-13 SVSNNGAAGPHT
+13 SVSNNGASGPHT
-25 QQPPGLCRSLAP
+25 QQPPGLCRPLAP
-37 SALLLAR
+37 CPLLLAR
-44 DQAIHRSTAT
+44 DLAIARSTANL
-54 PSKQGGQ
+54 SKQGGVVGQ
-61 AEVAEVEGF
+61 AEEERL
-70 AGRYEEKLRKKQVNE
+70 AGRHEERVREKQVNE
-85 CSTGEVLKDAVER
+85 CSTREMLKDAAER
-98 ETADEEEEGEDVE
+98 EKADEEEECDDVE

-124 AYVMDS
+124 AYVLES
-130 KLTSGAPSSS
+130 KLTSGVPSSSSGAPSS
-140 LGAPTSIIRTCFI
+140 IIKACYI
-153 SLSQSPTPQIFRVFQ
+153 SSSESPTPQIFHVFQ
-168 LHNLG
+168 LHNLD
-173 DSDSLALMTCQS
+173 DSESLALVICQS
-185 KDSTP
+185 KDSAP

-196 ETGVMWSGPPKPI
+196 ETGVTWSGLTKPI
-209 LMCFLCRLSFGRSH
+209 LMCFLCRLSFGRTH
-223 SFRAHASVQHNITFS
+223 SFRAHASRQHNITFS
-238 DEEQHLLLFKHA
+238 DEEQNLLSFKHT

-255 PAGPGNLPLLC
+255 PAGPGDRPLLC
-266 FLKPKRNCESVVPLN
+266 FLEPKRNCESVVPFN
-281 LASSNSV
+281 LASLTSG
-288 NSTENTARRKEN
+288 NSTEDTARRKEN
-300 TEPLTSKPGLSL
+300 EEPLTSEPGLPL

-336 REGTQRGKVEEI
+336 REGTQRGKEDEI
-348 RKDGE
+348 RKNGG

-364 EVGSTVDC
+364 EVGSTVD
-372 NSAHSI
+372 NGAHSI

-396 ISKPPNSVTIA
+396 ISKPPNSVKIA
-407 TSFMNNTKTLT
+407 TSFTNNTKTLT

-439 VVNPSTVTTTEQ
+439 VVNPSTVTITEQ

-457 ATATK
+457 ATATE

-471 AIAIEP
+471 AIAMEP
-477 TASLSEDDRRAVT
+477 TARLSEDDRHAVT
-490 HSDLPNNHSHSM
+490 HSDLPNNHSHST
-502 SPTLSPTLP
+502 SPTLSPILT
-511 QTTQPILEEG
+511 QTSQPTLEEG
-521 HSDTAS
+521 HPDTAS

-532 VASDG
+532 VAGDG
-537 GFVAAGDDAQGSS
+537 GFVAAGDDVQGSS
-550 YSFSIQASLAHTRNS
+550 FTFGIQATLVHTRNS

-593 ESETEQCPY
+593 ESESEQCPY

-645 SDKHLNNMQSLQSQ
+645 SDKHLNNMQSLQTQS
-659 PQPHAHSPAPQPNP
+659 HAHSPASQPNP
-673 LTHSLPTLTHP
+673 LTHSHPTLTHP
-684 TRANSPSPSKLR
+684 TQANSPSPSKLR
-696 GRASWRCEVCDYE
+696 GHASWRCEVCDYE

-745 NASELFRH
+745 NATELYRV
-753 CQPQSQLP
+753 CQPQTKLP
-761 DAITS
+761 DAITP
-766 LSCHETSSQKLFE
+766 LSCSETSSQELFE
-779 CILCGRFSCDTLE
+779 CILCGCFSCDTLE
-792 ELSQHLTMQRSLPS
+792 ELSQHLTMQRSLPN

-851 REASSQQGNI
+851 REANSQHGNS

-885 CDYKASSLEKLKLH
+885 CDYEASSLEKLKLH
-899 TMNTR
+899 TMNSR

-911 YKYLQQLDGLESED
+911 YKYLQQLDGVESED

-935 STQSSLS
+935 STQNSLS

-990 MNGMDSPTEVSA
+990 QNGMDSSTEAKA
-1002 NQEDG
+1002 NQEDRNTNG
-1007 NKHGELMGKKSEG
+1007 NRTEKKSEG
-1020 IIETEAEQNESSSSP
+1020 FIQMEVEQNELSCSP
-1035 KRPSSGSEESDEASP
+1035 KRTLSGSDESVEPSP
-1050 CKQPRMQEEMRQCP
+1050 CKRPRIQEEMRQCP
-1064 FCRFRHNDIERL
+1064 FCQFHHTDIERL

-1082 QHAVQPSLRCPL
+1082 QHAVQPVVRCPL

-1116 ADCTQKLINT
+1116 ADCTQKLIST

-1131 VLPEKMFLPVH
+1131 VLPEKMFLSVH
-1142 NSDTQPINANEAK
+1142 TPINANETT
-1155 RLDDEITADAEP
+1155 RLDEISTDAEP
-1167 ERGTTPHLEAS
+1167 ERGTTTPLEAA

-1190 TKENNAAFPCWHK
+1190 TKENNAAFPCWQK

-1219 NQIHSQKSQTAISD
+1219 NQLHSQKSQTAISD

-1250 PEKLQLHSQYH
+1250 PEKLQLHSRYH

-1290 LELSEAQIQ
+1290 LELSETQIQ
-1299 QLYGGLMMNGESLIS
+1299 QLYGVLMMNGETLIC
-1314 GDQTFGEEEGSSEE
+1314 GDQTFGEEEGLPEE
-1328 GGLKDEEECD
+1328 TGMKDDEECD
-1338 LEEKLSPTDNDSI
+1338 LEEKLSPTDNDSSL
-1351 VVKDNVECDSKQPV
+1351 VKDNVECDPKQPV
-1365 LPLRKGPNITM
+1365 FPLRKGQNITF

-1417 LQDTP
+1417 LQDTS
-1422 TGLQEPVTN
+1422 TGLQEPVN
-1431 TDNKPFKC
+1431 NADQKPFKC
-1439 SICNVAYSQS
+1439 SICHVAYSQS

-1465 RASKVDSSTSSES
+1465 RASKLDSSASSSES
-1478 VGPPPGK
+1478 VGPTPGK
-1485 ALSSTP
+1485 ALSNTP
-1491 VSMKSA
+1491 A
-1497 TPMNNGGLSH
+1497 AMNNAGLSH
-1507 QQNTDL
+1507 QQNTEL
-1513 NGTPA
+1513 KGIPA
-1518 NPDTSHPSTSDV
+1518 NPDTSHPSTSDL
-1530 RKKLV
+1530 RNKLV
-1535 TMIDSASK
+1535 NMIDSATK
-1543 QQQVSLQQQQQ
+1543 QQQM
-1554 QSLQQQQQQ
+1554 SLQQQQQQ
-1563 LAQAQAHLQQELQ
+1563 LAQAQVHLHQELQ
-1576 KKAALL
+1576 KKAALI

-1628 SLKGSGLNLSTIMP
+1628 NLKGSGLNVSTIKP
-1642 TVNQDITEAS
+1642 TVNEDIAESS
-1652 KNDGAKYTSKQK
+1652 KKDVPKYCSKQK
-1664 QNEDLAIHPEI
+1664 QNEELD
-1675 TEQKLRSDSQCEND
+1675 EQKLTNDPPCEKD
-1689 KDGQKSNER
+1689 VDGQNSNEE
-1698 STEIDNVGAN
+1698 SKEIDNVGTS
-1708 EKPPPKTNENE
+1708 EKTHGPKTQENK
-1719 DLNKNKSTS
+1719 DLNKEMSTS
-1728 SDEFLPPRISHDA
+1728 GEGFGEFLPPRIAHDA
-1741 PGNASKALLENFG
+1741 SGNASKALLENIG
-1754 FEIVM
+1754 FELVM
-1759 QFNENRQRYQKNL
+1759 QYNEDKQRYQKNL

-1777 NVGDVP
+1777 NGRDVSDTEEVG
-1783 DTKEVDHSEDVEKLE
+1783 HSEDMKKLE
-1798 CKSCRKLFSNALILK
+1798 CESCGKLFSNALILK

-1847 PTTPE
+1847 LATP
-1852 DSPVT
+1852 DASPVS
-1857 SPSPS
+1857 SPSPT
-1862 PPVIPNPSVQQPQQP
+1862 PPVIPNSSAQQPQQQQQP
-1877 VQPIIAPSTLSAT
+1877 VQPIIPASTLSAT
-1890 PTTVSIPQVK
+1890 PATVSIPQVK
-1900 TPLAQISIPM
+1900 SPLAQIPLPM

-1915 PPLLMPPIPLQALT
+1915 PPLLMPPITLQGLT
-1929 PPVPVHLPPVDAGL
+1929 PQVPVHLPPVEAEL
-1943 TPDLTQLYQQQLTP
+1943 TPDLSQFYQQQLNP

-1973 DQLRVL
+1973 DQLRIL
-1979 RQYFDINN
+1979 RLYFDINN

-1996 MANKSGL
+1996 MANKSDL

-2025 SPYNFSNPPITTLD
+2025 SPYNFSNPPITTLE
-2039 DVKVDSRP
+2039 DVKMDSRP
-2047 PSPELPRQEFYGGK
+2047 PSPEPPRQEIYGSK

-2066 RFNDYQL
+2066 RFTDYQL

-2119 YENQGEGGKES
+2119 YENQGEGGKDS

-2161 DLINHQKKQ
+2161 DLINHQKEQ
-2170 CYKDDDEELQNSLNE
+2170 CYKDDEEEMQNDLNE
-2185 TAGEYQESLSPI
+2185 TEVDFKTECHSPI
-2197 SGPSCLTQATSCSS
+2197 PGPSCFTQPASCTS
-2211 PSSSSVSSTNVKATD
+2211 PSSSSVSSTNVKFTD
-2226 SEHKNTTSVYGELK
+2226 SEHMHTSNLTGEHK
-2240 QTNETSSEPK
+2240 QTNEASSDPK
-2250 QAVSINC
+2250 QAVSINS
-2257 EFKDTE
+2257 ELEELEK
-2263 NRMQQPKPLCEENQS
+2263 RMQQPKPLCEENQNVS
-2278 ISTEIQSHSSPKQQK
+2278 AEIPSHPPPKQQQ
-2293 ISCTASETNP
+2293 ISCTSETS
-2303 APSQSSQKIF
+2303 PSPSKSSQTII
-2313 SPLETPVSEQQ
+2313 SPLDIPSTEQQ
-2324 QQQKLSQD
+2324 QQQKPAQD
-2332 MSPYNCIQC
+2332 MSPYHCIQC

-2352 EHQQMHFLT
+2352 EHQHMHFLA
-2361 QSYFPTPPFLDRSVD
+2361 QSYFPTSQFLDRPVD

-2386 PLLARHLLSGTLSQ
+2386 PLLARHLLSGTISQ
-2400 MVANPPAVTSITDS
+2400 IVANQPAVTTIPDS

-2425 KAGSSSVENDWENN
+2425 KAGLSSLENDWENN
-2439 GDEPHRD
+2439 REEPQRD

-2537 RHWHEARNAGYS
+2537 RHWHEAKNAGCS
-2549 MAMSSMG
+2549 MAIPNMTQD
-2556 HEQEGSPVKS
+2556 QEGSQIKS
-2566 DLFDFATYSQ
+2566 ELFDFANYSQ
-2576 YLNST
+2576 FLNST
-2581 DDADSLAC
+2581 DDSTAC
-2589 KSIDLSS
+2589 KSMDLSS

-2601 SPKPIKGEC
+2601 SPKPFIGEG
-2610 MEEFEM
+2610 MEDFEM
-2616 PSMSVYQTFEQ
+2616 PSMSVYQNFEQ
-2627 SKLNSHEANTN
+2627 SKLNNCDTKTN
-2638 TTHDHTNDEGNDS
+2638 MAHDHTTDEGNDS
-2651 LEAQHGSI
+2651 LEAKHGSI
-2659 EHMSPSTEREASS
+2659 DHMSPSTEREASS

-2691 KDLDNEL
+2691 KDFDNDL
-2698 FLDYSENSSLADPAS
+2698 VLDYSENSSLADPAS

-2721 QNFDYDRHNQKRYRT
+2721 QSFDNDRHNQKRNRT
-2736 QMSNLQVKVL
+2736 QMTNLQVKVL

-2757 MLECEALG
+2757 MLECKVLG

-2811 TLCSVKYSSSLSIR
+2811 TLCSVKYSSCLSIR

-2848 REYLGS
+2848 KEYLGS
-2854 VSTRQLMAQQELE
+2854 VSTRQLMAQQEVDH
-2867 QLKKTSDVLGH
+2867 LKKTSDGLGL
-2878 VQPQAILGLN
+2878 VQPQDILSSVGLN

-2895 SQSSMYSGLQAQCI
+2895 SPFSVYSSLQMQTTARM
-2909 ANTPSGSSTMTAG
+2909 AGGSSTMTEDF
-2922 VSSIKT
+2922 SSIKT
-2928 EGASDPPVKEATHKP
+2928 EGASDPPVHDLTCKP
-2943 TTAATSAISALDDKD
+2943 TTTSSSAISAMDDKD
-2958 VVSTTNPVLTPK
+2958 VVSTTNSVLTPK
-2970 TKEQELQL
+2970 TTEQELQF
-2978 PKENDK
+2978 PKENDT
-2984 ESNRIPTNK
+2984 ESNRILTNK
-2993 TDSTPLGNATH
+2993 LDSTPEGNANRAN
-3004 SSKEKSDSSRT
+3004 SSRKSKEKSDSSRP
-3015 TVSTPNPGREYA
+3015 TVSTTNNGREYA
-3027 MDPAQ
+3027 MEPTQ

-3043 QASLLTSPLLPCLM
+3043 HPALLPSPLLPCLM

-3063 FSPHIPTPMPG
+3063 FSPHIPTTISG

-3079 MFGMDSMFPYGPVLP
+3079 IFGMDSMFPYGPVLP
-3094 QALMGLNPSTILQQY
+3094 QALMGLSPGSILQQY

-3122 QLQQKQI
+3122 QLQQKQL

-3136 KPSQISARPHAE
+3136 KPSQISARLNAE
-3148 DTVSSKRDKK
+3148 DAVSSKHDKK
-3158 QGTSNGT
+3158 QGTPNST
-3165 DSLFMNSVISKQ
+3165 DPPFINAVNTKQ
-3177 PDLDNN
+3177 PEVDNN
-3183 VLLSHCIV
+3183 FLLSQCIV

-3196 RTEGKDGHL
+3196 RTEGKDVHL
-3205 YDCLACEVS
+3205 FDCLACEVS
-3214 LTGNAELIKHLEF
+3214 LTGNAELIKHLEY
-3227 PQHRQRVA
+3227 PQHIQRVA

-3248 PHISPSSTSQPNPSS
+3248 PHINPSSTSQSNPSS
-3263 KQRSS
+3263 EQRPST
-3268 STAQS
+3268 TAQS
-3273 SLATPPETSI
+3273 SLGTPSATSI
-3283 PTPTSSD
+3283 PNPTNSD
-3290 QTVRLLQS
+3290 QPDRRLQS
-3298 SPLTSALPEAS
+3298 SPLTSVLPEAS
-3309 QSSPAHVV
+3309 QSSPATPSHHVL

-3322 TSSLT
+3322 TSSLET
-3327 SLAKTCHMKPIDS
+3327 PAKTCHVKTIDS
-3340 VDGHCDGNESEKGQD
+3340 VDGHCDSNESEDGQY